1 MTKSDIIKQHPVVQ
15 LTEKSG
21 SVDSGGKPL
30 NFVLTAD
37 KESISNYSR
46 AGNDLVINFADGK
59 TVRIKNFFNAG
70 HPISNLIFID
80 DGATWLTDFSQAL
93 SANGDGVVDSNVLY
107 EEITDKSGYSNGV
120 LLGILGAA
128 GGISG
133 AAAEASNDDNNHH
146 DDGISTPPAAPL
158 YSVIN
163 NNDPKNLLA
172 VKNGGYLNDT
182 TPLLSGKGTPGNTIR
197 IHIDGFP
204 DMTTKVNPDGTW
216 SFELPKLTDGH
227 YIAKVTQIDAN
238 GQVSKEAN
246 YEFNVDTH
254 APDAPT
260 IAHGFD
266 DVSPN
271 PVGSDGTLKDGDY
284 TNDKTPTLTGKGEP
298 GSTVKI
304 YDTDDKG
311 NKTLVGTGTVGK
323 DGNWSVETNK
333 ALSEGHHKL
342 NTTLTDAAGNESAGT
357 DFNINIDSSKPAKIE
372 NFRVEDNYPE
382 ITGAL
387 PLTGG
392 TTDDETPV
400 FAGKIGKD
408 VTQIIIKLNGHEFVI
423 DRNTLNEAG
432 PQRGAGEKVIRDDG
446 TFAFRLPQAY
456 KLTNGN
462 YNYEVY
468 AKNKVGNE
476 SDHINGNFAF
486 DRTIPPAIDSQNLD
500 VIDNVG
506 ALTGSYKNWPK
517 HQSDNAK
524 VTDDNHATFKG
535 KVPAGYDIG
544 KISHIN
550 IYDGDTKIG
559 EAKVNADGT
568 FEYSQEWTKGQHR
581 LSAAIVN
588 KAGTIGSHSNP
599 DDFNFFI
606 DSDVAPAPTIEG
618 VDDSKGAQHID
629 GHATNS
635 NSFALNGNGPANGKV
650 TVKLYDHNGK
660 QVLDSAGH
668 PVEWTT
674 DVSAGGKWSVDTGD
688 LSHLNP
694 PLDDGQYSFKA
705 DAVDA
710 KGTATGQSN
719 AHNLQRDTLA
729 PDAPKISQGTDNVA
743 PDPEGKDGTLH
754 DGDYTND
761 KTPTLTG
768 KGEPGGTVNIYD
780 TDETGN
786 RTLVGTG
793 TVGNDGN
800 WSVETT
806 KPLSDGHHKLVTTV
820 TDAAGNEGAGSEFNV
835 NIDTSNPGK
844 IEDFRVQ
851 DNYPEITGDL
861 PLVGGKTDDDTP
873 VFAGKISK
881 DATHLIIKLNG
892 HEFVIDRNTVNEA
905 GSQRGAGEKVIRD
918 DGTFAFRLPQ
928 AYKLVNG
935 HYDVEAY
942 AKNSV
947 GNESE
952 HIKGDFDFER
962 GVPPTI
968 NKEGLDLV
976 DNVGSVTGSYKDWA
990 ERDSDH
996 KKVTDDN
1003 HAVFKGKIP
1012 SGYDISNVDHVN
1024 IYDNGKKIGEAKV
1037 KNDGSFEYSQ
1047 EWLQGDHRL
1056 SAAIVNKFGTV
1067 GEQSNPDDYD
1077 FWVDLNRAGPP
1088 SIQQVQD
1095 DQGHYHESGYPTGSN
1110 SFFVTGGGP
1119 SSGKVTL
1126 RIYDK
1131 DGNPVKNFK
1140 GEPLEWT
1147 ADVSKE
1153 GSWSVNTGDLSH
1165 LNPPLKD
1172 GDYSFK
1178 ASAVDSKGTPTDPSG
1193 PHWLDRDTTA
1203 PDTPDAP
1210 KAMDNV
1216 GDKQGEITAGATTD
1230 DDTPTLSGKGKKG
1243 EVVKIYDNDGKTPIG
1258 ETVVGDDGT
1267 WSFTPNPPL
1276 KGGDHNLTTT
1286 LTDAAGNESERSSAV
1301 KITVDKSGVEIFADG
1316 AHDDEGDIR
1325 KDVHDH
1331 GVTDDRTPTLY
1342 GRGTPNGTV
1351 VVTDENGTEIG
1362 RTKVDDEGNWQLELP
1377 SQAGDNQEVT
1387 HTYHAKITNAAGN
1400 SQSVDFHLTI
1410 DTKAPDAP
1418 AIDKV
1423 IDNVGNKDNATSNTN
1438 GNKELHS
1445 GDTTD
1450 DTTPTFSGK
1459 GTVGDIIKLYDG
1471 NKLVGQTTVKED
1483 GTWSVS
1489 PTSPITDLKGTH
1501 EFTTTATDPAGNES
1515 SHSGKFL
1522 LGFDTEPVPSIGSG
1536 KDEVDLIDDA
1546 GSIVGSYR
1554 EGEWATR
1561 QGQHGE
1567 KIVITDDTTPTLKG
1581 QLPSD
1586 LLNSGRISTINIYD
1600 NGQLLTRIPVSGD
1613 GRWEYTPTLKAGNN
1627 HNFEVAYENK
1637 AGVEGPHTSFP
1648 FVLDM
1653 ATVGQTSIDSATT
1666 GDDNAPYTW
1675 GNSTKENIFHLQGSA
1690 PANSTITV
1698 YLKDDSGNV
1707 IHTFETT
1714 TSDGSGSWSETVDLS
1729 TVSVETR
1736 KAIADGRYSFVADAR
1751 NDAGAVGAP
1760 SGDSWINRDTTA
1772 PEKPDI
1778 VKAEDN
1784 SGDKHGSIEE
1794 GGTYDEDSPHLSGKG
1809 EKNSIVTIY
1818 DNDKVIGKTTVHEDG
1833 IWSWIPT
1840 TPLKAGAHSITTT
1853 LTDAA
1858 GNVSDKSDPLG
1869 FNLDLTPPEV
1879 KIDHAVDDYNKTA
1892 KDIANGGS
1900 TNDATPKLVGRGTPG
1915 QTVTIFDKT
1924 TGSTYTT
1931 IVKSD
1936 GTWECQLSAQQNA
1949 GEDKIHEYIA
1959 SLTNSAGNKVEH
1971 HFSLHIDTTAPAT
1984 PQLVEVID
1992 NVGNDPATYPDGNR
2006 SLKNNDITD
2015 DTTPTF
2021 NGKGVAGD
2029 IIKLYTVNDKGER
2042 TLIGQTV
2049 VHEDG
2054 TWSVTPTVALT
2065 DDPNHS
2071 PTKYTFVVT
2080 ETDSVGN
2087 ESNPTDGYDLFID
2100 RTAPVLDDSTIKLVD
2115 NKETNVGDFPS
2126 WLEKDDGK
2134 GGKIKLTND
2143 DTPTMSGRAISSDT
2157 QSVNIYDNGKLIGSA
2172 KVDGNG
2178 DWSFTPPTGHGLG
2191 DGVHEWIARPVDKG
2205 GNEGQPTP
2213 AYKFEVDTKGPTGTL
2228 GSDIG
2233 LWDDEGPQTGEF
2245 DGANGTTAWNTN
2257 DQNHKVTDD
2266 KTPEIKGKLPAGSDV
2281 TKVHIYVDGALAGIV
2296 DVAADGTW
2304 SYTPHLSS
2312 GSHKIEA
2319 RPADDAGNEGE
2330 GKTWNFDIAGAAPG
2344 MPAITGIYNNDGKQI
2359 DASHPDGKFIDKN
2372 QFTNDATPLIKGTGD
2387 AGSFINIYI
2396 GDKLVAKGVKVGG
2409 DGHWAVEIDPSLAG
2423 ILPNGESW
2431 QIRASASD
2439 SAGQE
2444 SDKTGFWPINVDTLK
2459 PLTPDLPKLDDHVG
2473 DKQGNVEPNTTID
2486 DKAPT
2491 IHGKAAEG
2499 SVVVNIYDTVDG
2511 KTKLVQTVMSDAE
2524 GNWSYTPTD
2533 LGQGNHSITTTY
2545 TDKAGNISDK
2555 SPAFGFNIDSSSILV
2570 SINYAADNAGHIVK
2584 DLANGETTD
2593 DTTPT
2598 LFGTTS
2604 RNTVVT
2610 IKEGEKVI
2618 GTVTSDEHGNWSFEL
2633 PKQTNGHHVYT
2644 AVVTAQNG
2652 NNAHSDFAL
2661 DIDNTP
2667 PEAPDITRVQD
2678 DVPLKTDDLVSG
2690 DKTNDTKPTF
2700 YGEGNPGDT
2709 ITIYDEIDGKLVKIG
2724 TATIGNDHQWVCT
2737 VDELLPGAHHFKL
2750 QTTNKLGV
2758 DSEKYTEYDL
2768 TVKTDAPTETTRL
2781 VSINEDRGLND
2792 SDFKTGDDSLVFKFG
2807 VNEKLPAGYKVQ
2819 VNIDGKWY
2827 DATYDENDGYWYY
2840 DHSNTHLSEGVHK
2853 VYGRVVDDAGNV
2865 KDGPAQDVAI
2875 DKTAPIGGDY
2885 QIVIDSFIDDVN
2897 EEGGSKSRSNGEATN
2912 DNTPTLNGHT
2922 SGMKAGDYVTV
2933 QVKIGNDWVTIGT
2946 ATVDESGNW
2955 KFDVKGIPGGTAK
2968 DHLDDGYHEFRGVI
2982 TDEAGNL
2989 GQASSGFGLDVATT
3003 PPPAINEN
3011 GLDLFDDQLPTTGTI
3026 LKGTTTDDSRPTLK
3040 GAAHS
3045 VDPTKVGSINLYDNG
3060 TLIGTGKVNSDGSW
3074 SVEPTVPLRQG
3085 NHSFVA
3091 KPVDHAGNEQ
3101 SQGTTA
3107 WDFNFVGHAPATP
3120 SIINVLDDKGETIQK
3135 NAVTNDS
3142 TPLIKGTG
3150 TTGSTVHIY
3159 VDDVEVATAKVK
3171 DDGTWETTLPT
3182 LANPATDRNGTSHNI
3197 KAQAVDPAGNW
3208 SHETG
3213 EYPII
3218 VDRQAPDAPDAPTV
3232 KDDQGNTITGTT
3244 ADSTPTLSGKV
3255 NGNQPGDKVNIYQ
3268 DGVKVGE
3275 AKVNDQGEWSW
3286 TPKNPLGKG
3295 NHQFQTS
3302 LSDAAG
3308 NESGKGT
3315 ATDIMVDTS
3324 TVKVSIDYLV
3334 DDQAPLETHVT
3345 NNNKTNDRTP
3355 LIVGKATPNSDV
3367 ILTYTDANNQV
3378 HQLAKVRTDG
3388 EGNWSYQVKDS
3399 EKLDAGHYVIHA
3411 ETTDASGGKS
3421 TADFNFDIDITNNQ
3435 KPSIDRVTDDV
3446 GAIQNDV
3453 GSGESTDD
3461 TTPTIIGSG
3470 AKPYQTVNIYDQE
3483 ENSSGE
3489 KGESKL
3495 IGSAIADGEGK
3506 WSFTPPSP
3514 LGGDTTH
3521 HLSATT
3527 VDEVGNESQHS
3538 SNYDVIVDIKSP
3550 EPIANDTVSVTD
3562 DVKNDANDF
3571 TGKLEKD
3578 QYTNDNRPEYSGKA
3592 PSDAKTVNIY
3602 DNGKLIGSTKVKEDG
3617 TWSFTPDE
3625 THKLSEGQHTLTA
3638 RPVDAAGNEG
3648 TDCQGS
3654 EFIVDTIAPG
3664 AVPTISGVSN
3674 DTGPK
3679 DDDLITQDRNPTIF
3693 VSVNQPLADNE
3704 HVEISLDDGL
3714 TWVTASYNKDT
3725 GKYYYAVGHELTD
3738 QVYHVKARV
3747 VDAAGN
3753 VGQNTT
3759 RDLTVDNTPPL
3770 DGYTVTIDKFHD
3782 DVENNVGDYPSGT
3795 ATNDKTPLLKGTV
3808 KGAHEGDVVHLY
3820 YRDSQGNLHS
3830 VADNIHLTSNGD
3842 GTYSWQYQF
3851 SELAE
3856 GNYQYVAVVK
3866 DAAGNEGASSNDFL
3880 LTVDVTG
3887 PQWGNANS
3895 IKLVDDQQPDI
3906 GDIPHSG
3913 GVTDDNYPE
3922 VQAGAGTVTGAAGG
3936 IVELYDGNTK
3946 IGEGLIEADGSFKI
3960 VPNKAITP
3968 GQHRFHLV
3976 AVDPAG
3982 NRTPLQDVEWNFNF
3996 AGHAP
4001 GTPSITNIIDDYNN
4015 PEGKSVY
4022 LQKGQSTDDATPTL
4036 HGMGTKGTRIHIF
4049 KNGQEINTDDNPV
4062 IVGDDGTWTFK
4073 LPAAYA
4079 LKDTSTDGLGTHY
4092 NFAVQAV
4099 DQTGVP
4105 SSKTGEYP
4113 IVYDN
4118 HAPNQPD
4125 VPSLQSD
4132 QEPGIGTIENNG
4144 TTPDQTPTFSGTVQ
4158 NPQVGDKVTIYNKV
4172 DGQYVKIGETTV
4184 DPSSG
4189 KWSWTPE
4196 NPLDKGDYEFATSVT
4211 DAAGNESAKSQSTTV
4226 TVDPT
4231 NVDVSIL
4238 YAVDDQKKS
4247 TEDYTGRIS
4256 DGGLTNDATPDLHGR
4271 ATPNSA
4277 VTIYT
4282 DVGGVRTEYGKVYA
4296 DSNGDWAF
4304 VWPQDKQLPDGS
4316 YTIVAEATLPNNSTK
4331 SDSFKLVVDTQNDHV
4346 PEIASAS
4353 DDVGA
4358 NQSDDLASGAASDD
4372 TTPTLKGHCA
4382 EPNGIVNIYDTV
4394 NGETHLVD
4402 SVKADS
4408 NGDWEY
4414 SVQSPLP
4421 EGEHHF
4427 QATSVDA
4434 AGNESAKSPEFKY
4447 TIDLTAP
4454 DALQSVNLT
4463 DDVPET
4469 TGTISNNGMTNDDR
4483 PTYSGSATADI
4494 DKVFIYDHG
4503 VKIGEAKVVNNN
4515 GQYTWSYTPDTALA
4529 NGDHS
4534 FQAKPVD
4541 AVGNIGIP
4549 TGAWNFKVLTG
4560 TIATKPTIVGIS
4572 QDTGFDTNDYV
4583 TSDTQPTIYITTSE
4597 KLNAANGEKVQINIG
4612 GQWYDTEFDEASGR
4626 YFFRPVTALPASANG
4641 TNYIIQT
4648 RIIDNAGRTSD
4659 IDEKTMTLD
4668 NQGPDGTITL
4678 DKFVDNVGVEQDF
4691 SSHTEKNYTDDR
4703 TPELHG
4709 TVSGA
4714 KSGDYVVIYLADK
4727 DGNILKDENG
4737 KPIKLGSIHPDGT
4750 NWKFTPNLDEA
4761 HYPDNKDYYFVA
4773 VLEDKAGNQGP
4784 KSPPLGL
4791 SLTTQGPDWSGS
4803 KDFDVYDDQAPDIGI
4818 IGENNKPHVTDDNRP
4833 TVKGKA
4839 GSLDPAEVDSVLLY
4853 DSDPSDP
4860 NAKPIG
4866 KKTINSDGSWEVE
4879 PDSPLMPGHH
4889 RFWVVP
4895 VNHAGVVGKTKSDV
4909 FEFDLIGHAPGTPSI
4924 TQIGHDDDQNVVFP
4938 DNQIQQ
4944 NGITR
4949 DNTPFIKGTGTKGS
4963 YVKIY
4968 DQFNGEDRLLETVK
4982 VDNDGHWETS
4992 LQGLDDGTHK
5002 IWVQATDAGG
5012 NKSAATAPYPFV
5024 VDTTPPA
5031 SPGRPTI
5038 TSDVAP
5044 NKSVISDDSTD
5055 HGTTNDTTPT
5065 FSGTINNPQP
5075 GDVVTIYD
5083 GDKAIG
5089 ETKVNP
5095 DGSWSFTPTTPLDKG
5110 EHHFTTSVKDAA
5122 GNESNRGFGTDI
5134 TIADNGN
5141 TVTVDYAVDN
5151 EDPIKGPI
5159 ANGGH
5164 TDDTTP
5170 ELHGTAPAG
5179 SIVTVYSDATKQTRI
5194 GGPVTVGSDGKWSIG
5209 LTEQAAGEH
5218 NYYVEATGTD
5228 GTVLA
5233 GQDFKLNIDNGEPD
5247 RPTITE
5253 VTDDVGLIQGA
5264 VANGGSRVD
5273 NGTTDDTNPTIKGT
5287 APKNSLVIIYDNGKE
5302 IGRVY
5307 ADGEGK
5313 WSYTTG
5319 AMLTEDDHKF
5329 TAVSQNAE
5337 GKTSG
5342 VSNEYVV
5349 TVDITAPK
5357 QITGE
5362 TVQDNV
5368 LPNSANGEDGP
5379 AIIKVNQNDH
5389 TNDDSPIFS
5398 GTAPSDAKKVRIYDN
5413 NKLIAEV
5420 DVDSDHTWF
5429 WEAGNRNSDAKL
5441 ANGSHS
5447 LTARPVDAAG
5457 NEGPASE
5464 AHAFIVDKTV
5474 PGAKATLDSI
5484 TDDTG
5489 FESSDFTTQDKTL
5502 LFSFKVDG
5510 TLKDTDKV
5518 QAFINNEWYDL
5529 TYNSANGK
5537 WELDWRNKPALAD
5550 GSYVIKTRVISST
5563 GVYDH
5568 DATDKSA
5575 KTVVIDSDGSAQHS
5589 EFVGF
5594 TGKTGKVFQNGE
5606 YVDVTNP
5613 VLQGKISGNLADL
5626 EDGAKIG
5633 IYRDQVLL
5641 GYVEKSQIK
5650 PDGTFSFKLPDG
5662 SLTDHHSYIFTTA
5675 IVSNSG
5681 YVGEMHNVEV
5691 RVDTT
5696 GAANVPD
5703 YGKSNRNKPTDTD
5716 GDLSYTQAVA
5726 LNNNGEWQVISNSNV
5741 WVFRNNSNGKADGY
5755 YLDYSPGVAAKTVD
5769 QFWWSGEK
5777 ALFGSYT
5784 MADYNHDGYID
5795 VWTTK
5800 ACYAYYTTA
5809 AYVGTGDNQWNYVD
5823 VKYIDMFNGTTIEN
5837 HLGGIATFDMNGD
5850 GYLDVIQG
5858 DSGIDSGSVFLNKG
5872 ATSSSL
5878 NGSQFIGMGRQFGGN
5893 QSPLTTNFMTDH
5905 HVSAIDLDNN
5915 GTIDFA
5921 GNGLIN
5927 DTTGVSGYGNNWY
5940 QLMTLMNSGVS
5951 APNGVY
5957 GANWSV
5963 NQHFD
5968 DSLPSFGNGYDD
5980 FIGQDTYKNTISMTW
5995 ADYNGDGYMD
6005 LFLAKNH
6012 HGWHSNRESQ
6022 IFYNKGDGTG
6032 QLRNAVGLGDD
6043 LDGRWSVAID
6053 WDHDGKMDILEVP
6066 GYGQSAAGTKL
6077 WHNGGVGLDGAVK
6090 WDNWDIF
6097 GAQGGRLSSANGDV
6111 DPKSITGSGYN
6122 YIYGIGL
6129 VDYDWD
6135 GALDVTMQ
6143 RDNTQSSLILS
6154 NKNKVGY
6161 GTSLHL
6167 RITDKDG
6174 ANVFYNNTVQ
6184 LFDSSGKLVAVQV
6197 INAQGGMG
6205 VSDNTGL
6212 VHFYGL
6218 KENETYSVVVLR
6230 NTEGQSNDVGGIA
6243 HTRTTDTNGYGKE
6256 NTIENVNTSWT
6267 GLKAVEADHAYIL
6280 NANKDGDTV
6289 TTGAGNN
6296 DPATQGYRPGLVGT
6310 GYNDVFTAE
6319 AGSQSY
6325 SGGGGWRNDAGEKY
6339 WQASGGEDIVDFGK
6353 STVGVTVDLSNSGYQ
6368 STGFNNAKF
6377 NDIEGI
6383 YGSKFD
6389 DAFTGNK
6396 GDNFFDGR
6404 AGDDTY
6410 HLEAGGHDL
6419 LLYRLIQQNDATGGN
6434 GHDTAYGFTVG
6445 TYIDADKTK
6454 IDANAD
6460 RIDVKDLLQG
6470 YRADADGA
6478 AHYDDKGK
6486 AQIDWGDNIKDFL
6499 STRVENGNTILS
6511 IDRDGKGDA
6520 FQSADILTLN
6530 GVNTDL
6536 ETLLANHQIIIG

>member
-1 MTKSDIIKQHPVVQ
+1 MTKSDIIKQHPVVK

-21 SVDSGGKPL
+21 AVDSGGKPL

-46 AGNDLVINFADGK
+46 AGNDLIINFADGK

-70 HPISNLIFID
+70 HPICNLIFID

-93 SANGDGVVDSNVLY
+93 STNGDGVVDSNVLY
-107 EEITDKSGYSNGV
+107 EEITDKSGYSNAV
-120 LLGILGAA
+120 LLGILGAVGA
-128 GGISG
+128 GSGI
-133 AAAEASNDDNNHH
+133 AAEHANDGNHH
-146 DDGISTPPAAPL
+146 DDGNSTPPPAPV
-158 YSVIN
+158 YTVIN

-172 VKNGGYLNDT
+172 VRNGGYLNDT

-197 IHIDGFP
+197 IHLDGYP
-204 DMTTKVNPDGTW
+204 DMTTKVNSDGTW
-216 SFELPKLTDGH
+216 SFELPKLNDGK

-238 GQVSKEAN
+238 GHVSTEVN

-254 APDAPT
+254 APDAPSVARG
-260 IAHGFD
+260 ID

-311 NKTLVGTGTVGK
+311 NKTLVGTGTVDK

-342 NTTLTDAAGNESAGT
+342 TTTLTDAAGNESAGT
-357 DFNINIDSSKPAKIE
+357 DFNVNIDSSRPYGIE
-372 NFRVEDNYPE
+372 DFRVEDNHPE
-382 ITGAL
+382 VTGAL

-400 FAGKIGKD
+400 FCGRIGKD
-408 VTQIIIKLNGHEFVI
+408 VTHIIIKLNGHEFVI

-432 PQRGAGEKVIRDDG
+432 SQKGAGEKVIRDDG
-446 TFAFRLPQAY
+446 TFAFRLPEAY
-456 KLTNGN
+456 KLTKGN
-462 YNYEVY
+462 YNYEIY

-486 DRTIPPAIDSQNLD
+486 DRTIPPTIGEENLD

-506 ALTGSYKNWPK
+506 A
-517 HQSDNAK
+517 
-524 VTDDNHATFKG
+524 
-535 KVPAGYDIG
+535 
-544 KISHIN
+544 
-550 IYDGDTKIG
+550 
-559 EAKVNADGT
+559 
-568 FEYSQEWTKGQHR
+568 
-581 LSAAIVN
+581 
-588 KAGTIGSHSNP
+588 
-599 DDFNFFI
+599 
-606 DSDVAPAPTIEG
+606 
-618 VDDSKGAQHID
+618 
-629 GHATNS
+629 
-635 NSFALNGNGPANGKV
+635 
-650 TVKLYDHNGK
+650 
-660 QVLDSAGH
+660 
-668 PVEWTT
+668 
-674 DVSAGGKWSVDTGD
+674 
-688 LSHLNP
+688 
-694 PLDDGQYSFKA
+694 
-705 DAVDA
+705 
-710 KGTATGQSN
+710 
-719 AHNLQRDTLA
+719 
-729 PDAPKISQGTDNVA
+729 
-743 PDPEGKDGTLH
+743 
-754 DGDYTND
+754 
-761 KTPTLTG
+761 
-768 KGEPGGTVNIYD
+768 
-780 TDETGN
+780 
-786 RTLVGTG
+786 
-793 TVGNDGN
+793 
-800 WSVETT
+800 
-806 KPLSDGHHKLVTTV
+806 
-820 TDAAGNEGAGSEFNV
+820 
-835 NIDTSNPGK
+835 
-844 IEDFRVQ
+844 
-851 DNYPEITGDL
+851 
-861 PLVGGKTDDDTP
+861 
-873 VFAGKISK
+873 
-881 DATHLIIKLNG
+881 
-892 HEFVIDRNTVNEA
+892 
-905 GSQRGAGEKVIRD
+905 
-918 DGTFAFRLPQ
+918 
-928 AYKLVNG
+928 
-935 HYDVEAY
+935 
-942 AKNSV
+942 
-947 GNESE
+947 
-952 HIKGDFDFER
+952 
-962 GVPPTI
+962 
-968 NKEGLDLV
+968 
-976 DNVGSVTGSYKDWA
+976 VTGSYKDWA
-990 ERDSDH
+990 QRDSDH

-1012 SGYDISNVDHVN
+1012 SGYDVSNVDHVN

-1037 KNDGSFEYSQ
+1037 KGDGSWEYSQ
-1047 EWLQGDHRL
+1047 EWLQGEHRL

-1095 DQGHYHESGYPTGSN
+1095 DQGHYHESGYPTNSN

-1126 RIYDK
+1126 RLYDK

-1147 ADVSKE
+1147 ADVSKD

-1172 GDYSFK
+1172 GEYSFK
-1178 ASAVDSKGTPTDPSG
+1178 ASAVDSKGAPTDASG
-1193 PHWLDRDTTA
+1193 SHWLERDTTA
-1203 PDTPDAP
+1203 PDAPDAP

-1216 GDKQGEITAGATTD
+1216 GEKQGEITAGSTTD

-1258 ETVVGDDGT
+1258 ETVVADDGT

-1276 KGGDHNLTTT
+1276 KGGDHSLTTT
-1286 LTDAAGNESERSSAV
+1286 LTDAAGNESEKSGAV
-1301 KITVDKSGVEIFADG
+1301 KVTVDKSGVNIFVDG
-1316 AHDDEGDIR
+1316 AHDNEGSIR
-1325 KDVHDH
+1325 KDVADN

-1342 GRGTPNGTV
+1342 GRGTPNQTV
-1351 VVTDENGTEIG
+1351 VITDENGKEIG
-1362 RTKVDDEGNWQLELP
+1362 KTKVDGAGNWQLELP

-1400 SQSVDFHLTI
+1400 TQSVDFHLTI

-1423 IDNVGNKDNATSNTN
+1423 IDNVGNKDNATNNTN
-1438 GNKELHS
+1438 GDKVLHS

-1459 GTVGDIIKLYDG
+1459 GTVGDVIKLYDG
-1471 NKLVGQTTVKED
+1471 DKLVGQTTVKDD

-1515 SHSGKFL
+1515 NHSGKFL
-1522 LGFDTEPVPSIGSG
+1522 LGFDTEPVPAMGNN

-1554 EGEWATR
+1554 DGEWATR

-1567 KIVITDDTTPTLKG
+1567 KVVITDDTTPTLKG
-1581 QLPSD
+1581 QLPTD

-1600 NGQLLTRIPVSGD
+1600 NGKLLTKIPVSED
-1613 GRWEYTPTLKAGNN
+1613 GSWEYTPTLNAGNN
-1627 HNFEVAYENK
+1627 HKFEVAYENK
-1637 AGVEGPHTSFP
+1637 AGVEGARTSFP

-1666 GDDNAPYTW
+1666 GDNNAPYTW
-1675 GNSTKENIFHLQGSA
+1675 DNPTKENIFHLQGSA
-1690 PANSTITV
+1690 PANSIITV

-1714 TSDGSGSWSETVDLS
+1714 TSNGSGSWSQTVDLS
-1729 TVSVETR
+1729 TVSAETR

-1772 PEKPDI
+1772 PAKPDI

-1794 GGTYDEDSPHLSGKG
+1794 GKTYDEDMPLFSGKG

-1818 DNDKVIGKTTVHEDG
+1818 DNGKVIGETTVHDNG
-1833 IWSWIPT
+1833 TWSWTPT

-1879 KIDHAVDDYNKTA
+1879 KIDHAVDDYQKDAKT
-1892 KDIANGGS
+1892 IVNGGA
-1900 TNDATPKLVGRGTPG
+1900 TNDATPKLVGRGTAG
-1915 QTVTIFDKT
+1915 QKVTILDKT
-1924 TGSTYTT
+1924 TGSTYETT
-1931 IVKSD
+1931 VKAD
-1936 GTWECQLSAQQNA
+1936 GTWEFQLPAQQNA

-1992 NVGNDPATYPDGNR
+1992 NVGNDPAIYPDGNR
-2006 SLKNNDITD
+2006 PLQNNDVTD

-2029 IIKLYTVNDKGER
+2029 IIKLYTVDDKGER

-2049 VHEDG
+2049 VREDG

-2126 WLEKDDGK
+2126 WLETDDGK

-2157 QSVNIYDNGKLIGSA
+2157 QSVNIYDKDSDGKLILIGSA

-2178 DWSFTPPTGHGLG
+2178 DWSFTPSTEHGLA

-2245 DGANGTTAWNTN
+2245 DGANGTTAWSLN
-2257 DQNHKVTDD
+2257 DANHKVTDD

-2281 TKVHIYVDGALAGIV
+2281 TKVHIYIDGTLSGIV

-2312 GSHKIEA
+2312 GTHKIEA
-2319 RPADDAGNEGE
+2319 RPSDDAGNEGE
-2330 GKTWNFDIAGAAPG
+2330 GKTWSFDIAGAAPG
-2344 MPAITGIYNNDGKQI
+2344 MPAITGIYNNEEKEI

-2409 DGHWAVEIDPSLAG
+2409 DGHWAVAIDPSLAG

-2473 DKQGNVEPNTTID
+2473 DKKGDVEPNTTID

-2491 IHGKAAEG
+2491 IHGKAGEG

-2533 LGQGNHSITTTY
+2533 LGQGKHSITTTY

-2555 SPAFGFNIDSSSILV
+2555 SPAFDFNIDSSAILV

-2598 LFGTTS
+2598 LFGSTS
-2604 RNTVVT
+2604 PNTVVT
-2610 IKEGEKVI
+2610 IKEGDKVI
-2618 GTVTSDEHGNWSFEL
+2618 GTVTSDGHGNWSFEL
-2633 PKQTNGHHVYT
+2633 PEQTNGHHVYT

-2667 PEAPDITRVQD
+2667 PASPDITRVQD
-2678 DVPLKTDDLVSG
+2678 DVPLNTDDLVSG
-2690 DKTNDTKPTF
+2690 GKTNDTKPTF

-2724 TATIGNDHQWVCT
+2724 TATVGNDHQWVCT
-2737 VDELLPGAHHFKL
+2737 VDELAPGAHHFKL

-2781 VSINEDRGLND
+2781 VSITEDRGLSD

-2840 DHSNTHLSEGVHK
+2840 DHSNTHLAEGVHK
-2853 VYGRVVDDAGNV
+2853 IYGRVVDDAGNV
-2865 KDGPAQDVAI
+2865 KDGPAQDVVI

-2885 QIVIDSFIDDVN
+2885 QIVIDSYTDNVN
-2897 EEGGSKSRSNGEATN
+2897 EEGGSKSRGNGEATN

-2933 QVKIGNDWVTIGT
+2933 QVKIGDDWVTIGT

-3135 NAVTNDS
+3135 NAITNDS

-3182 LANPATDRNGTSHNI
+3182 LANPATDPNGTRHVI
-3197 KAQAVDPAGNW
+3197 TAKALDKEGTTW

-3213 EYPII
+3213 GYPVI
-3218 VDRQAPDAPDAPTV
+3218 VDRQAPDAPDTPTA

-3255 NGNQPGDKVNIYQ
+3255 NGHQPGDKINIYQ

-3275 AKVNDQGEWSW
+3275 AKVNDQGDWSW

-3315 ATDIMVDTS
+3315 ATNITVDTS

-3334 DDQAPLETHVT
+3334 DDQAPLESHIT
-3345 NNNKTNDRTP
+3345 NNSKTDDRTP

-3367 ILTYTDANNQV
+3367 VLTYTDANNQV

-3483 ENSSGE
+3483 ENSNGE

-3527 VDEVGNESQHS
+3527 VDEVGNESEHS
-3538 SNYDVIVDIKSP
+3538 SDYNVIVDIKSP

-3571 TGKLEKD
+3571 TGQLKKD

-3638 RPVDAAGNEG
+3638 RPVDSAGNEG

-3693 VSVNQPLADNE
+3693 VTVNQPLADNE

-3759 RDLTVDNTPPL
+3759 RDLTIDNTPPL

-4113 IVYDN
+4113 IIYDN

-4132 QEPGIGTIENNG
+4132 QEPGIGTIPDND

-4172 DGQYVKIGETTV
+4172 DGKYVKIGETTV

-4231 NVDVSIL
+4231 NVDVSVL
-4238 YAVDDQKKS
+4238 YAVDDKNVS
-4247 TEDYTGRIS
+4247 TGDYTGRIS
-4256 DGGLTNDATPDLHGR
+4256 DGGLTNDKTPELHGR

-4331 SDSFKLVVDTQNDHV
+4331 SDSFKLVVDTKNNNV
-4346 PEIASAS
+4346 PVIDSAG

-4372 TTPTLKGHCA
+4372 TTPTVKGHGA

-4408 NGDWEY
+4408 NGNWEY

-4434 AGNESAKSPEFKY
+4434 AGNESDKSPVFDY

-4583 TSDTQPTIYITTSE
+4583 TSDTQPTIYITTSD

-4641 TNYIIQT
+4641 TNYIIKT

-4678 DKFVDNVGVEQDF
+4678 DKFVDNVGVGGEFD
-4691 SSHTEKNYTDDR
+4691 SHTEKNYTDDR

-4709 TVSGA
+4709 TVTGA

-4737 KPIKLGSIHPDGT
+4737 KPIKLGSVHPDGT
-4750 NWKFTPNLDEA
+4750 NWTFTANLDEA

-4791 SLTTQGPDWSGS
+4791 SLTTEGPDWSGS

-4839 GSLDPAEVDSVLLY
+4839 GSLDPAKVDSVLLY

-4909 FEFDLIGHAPGTPSI
+4909 FEFDLIGHAPGTPSV
-4924 TQIGHDDDQNVVFP
+4924 TQIGHDDDPNVVFP

-4968 DQFNGEDRLLETVK
+4968 DQFNGEDRLLDTVK

-5024 VDTTPPA
+5024 VDTTPPD

-5110 EHHFTTSVKDAA
+5110 EHHFTTTVKDAA
-5122 GNESNRGFGTDI
+5122 GNESDRGFATDI

-5151 EDPIKGPI
+5151 VDPIKGPI

-5179 SIVTVYSDATKQTRI
+5179 STVTVYSDATKQTRI
-5194 GGPVTVGSDGKWSIG
+5194 GDPCIVGSEGKWSIG

-5233 GQDFKLNIDNGEPD
+5233 GQDFKLHIDNGEPD

-5253 VTDDVGLIQGA
+5253 VTDDVGLIQGE

-5273 NGTTDDTNPTIKGT
+5273 HGTTDDTNPTIKGT
-5287 APKNSLVIIYDNGKE
+5287 APKNSLVVIYDNGKE
-5302 IGRVY
+5302 LGRVY

-5379 AIIKVNQNDH
+5379 AIIPINQNDH

-5489 FESSDFTTQDKTL
+5489 FESSDFTTQDNTL

-5518 QAFINNEWYDL
+5518 QALINNEWYDL

-5563 GVYDH
+5563 GVYDD
-5568 DATDKSA
+5568 DATDRSA

-5589 EFVGF
+5589 EFTGF
-5594 TGKTGKVFQNGE
+5594 TGKGGKVFQNGE

-5633 IYRDQVLL
+5633 IYRDHVLL
-5641 GYVEKSQIK
+5641 GYVDKSQIK
-5650 PDGTFSFKLPDG
+5650 SDGTFSFKLPDG

-5703 YGKSNRNKPTDTD
+5703 YGISNNNTLRGS

-5741 WVFRNNSNGKADGY
+5741 WVFNSNGKAEAH
-5755 YLDYSPGVAAKTVD
+5755 YLNYQTGINNGTVD
-5769 QFWWSGEK
+5769 IWGWGPENV
-5777 ALFGSYT
+5777 LFGSYT

-5795 VWTTK
+5795 VWSTK
-5800 ACYAYYTTA
+5800 TSYSWFTTA
-5809 AYVGTGDNQWNYVD
+5809 AYVGTGDNRWNYVD
-5823 VKYIDMFNGTTIEN
+5823 VKYGDMFNGASIEN

-5858 DSGIDSGSVFLNKG
+5858 DSGADSGSIFLNKG

-5878 NGSQFIGMGRQFGGN
+5878 NGNQFIAMGRQFGGN
-5893 QSPLTTNFMTDH
+5893 QSPLTSNFMTDH

-5921 GNGLIN
+5921 GNGRIE
-5927 DTTGVSGYGNNWY
+5927 DTNGVSGYANNWY
-5940 QLMTLMNSGVS
+5940 QLMTLLNSGKS
-5951 APNGVY
+5951 APVNGVY
-5957 GANWSV
+5957 GTNWSV

-5968 DSLPSFGNGYDD
+5968 DSLPSYGNGTDEG
-5980 FIGQDTYKNTISMTW
+5980 IGPDNYKNTISMTW

-6012 HGWHSNRESQ
+6012 HGWHGNKESQ
-6022 IFYNKGDGTG
+6022 IFYNKADGTG
-6032 QLRNAVGLGDD
+6032 QLRNAVGLGDS

-6097 GAQGGRLSSANGDV
+6097 GDKGGRLSSANGDV
-6111 DPKSITGSGYN
+6111 DPRTIDGSGIN
-6122 YIYGIGL
+6122 FIYGIGL

-6143 RDNTQSSLILS
+6143 RDNAHSSLILS

-6184 LFDSSGKLVAVQV
+6184 LFDSAGNLVAVQV

-6205 VSDNTGL
+6205 ASDNTGL

-6218 KENETYSVVVLR
+6218 KEDETYSVVVLR

-6243 HTRTTDTNGYGKE
+6243 HTHTKDANGYGKD
-6256 NTIENVNTSWT
+6256 NTIENVNSSWT

-6353 STVGVTVDLSNSGYQ
+6353 STVGVTVDLGNSGYQ

-6383 YGSKFD
+6383 YGSKFND
-6389 DAFTGNK
+6389 TFTGSK

-6478 AHYDDKGK
+6478 AHYDNNGK

-6520 FQSADILTLN
+6520 FQSTDLLTLN
-6530 GVNTDL
+6530 NVQTDL

>member
-1 MTKSDIIKQHPVVQ
+1 MTKSDIIKQHPVVK

-21 SVDSGGKPL
+21 AVDSGGKPL

-46 AGNDLVINFADGK
+46 AGNDLIINFADGK

-70 HPISNLIFID
+70 HPICNLIFID

-93 SANGDGVVDSNVLY
+93 STNGDGVVDSNVLY
-107 EEITDKSGYSNGV
+107 EEITDKSGYSNAV
-120 LLGILGAA
+120 LLGILGAVGA
-128 GGISG
+128 GSGI
-133 AAAEASNDDNNHH
+133 AAEHANDGNHH
-146 DDGISTPPAAPL
+146 DDGNSTPPPAPV
-158 YSVIN
+158 YTVIN

-172 VKNGGYLNDT
+172 VRNGGYLNDT

-197 IHIDGFP
+197 IHIDGYP
-204 DMTTKVNPDGTW
+204 DMTTKVNSDGTW
-216 SFELPKLTDGH
+216 SFELPKLNDGK

-238 GQVSKEAN
+238 GHVSTEAN

-254 APDAPT
+254 APDAPSVARG
-260 IAHGFD
+260 ID

-311 NKTLVGTGTVGK
+311 NKTLVGQGTVDK

-342 NTTLTDAAGNESAGT
+342 TTTLTDAAGNESAGT
-357 DFNINIDSSKPAKIE
+357 DFNVNIDSSRPYGIE
-372 NFRVEDNYPE
+372 DFRVEDNHPE
-382 ITGAL
+382 VTGAL

-400 FAGKIGKD
+400 FCGRIGKD
-408 VTQIIIKLNGHEFVI
+408 VT
-423 DRNTLNEAG
+423 
-432 PQRGAGEKVIRDDG
+432 
-446 TFAFRLPQAY
+446 
-456 KLTNGN
+456 
-462 YNYEVY
+462 
-468 AKNKVGNE
+468 
-476 SDHINGNFAF
+476 HI
-486 DRTIPPAIDSQNLD
+486 
-500 VIDNVG
+500 
-506 ALTGSYKNWPK
+506 
-517 HQSDNAK
+517 
-524 VTDDNHATFKG
+524 
-535 KVPAGYDIG
+535 
-544 KISHIN
+544 
-550 IYDGDTKIG
+550 
-559 EAKVNADGT
+559 
-568 FEYSQEWTKGQHR
+568 
-581 LSAAIVN
+581 
-588 KAGTIGSHSNP
+588 
-599 DDFNFFI
+599 
-606 DSDVAPAPTIEG
+606 
-618 VDDSKGAQHID
+618 
-629 GHATNS
+629 
-635 NSFALNGNGPANGKV
+635 
-650 TVKLYDHNGK
+650 
-660 QVLDSAGH
+660 
-668 PVEWTT
+668 
-674 DVSAGGKWSVDTGD
+674 
-688 LSHLNP
+688 
-694 PLDDGQYSFKA
+694 
-705 DAVDA
+705 
-710 KGTATGQSN
+710 
-719 AHNLQRDTLA
+719 
-729 PDAPKISQGTDNVA
+729 
-743 PDPEGKDGTLH
+743 
-754 DGDYTND
+754 
-761 KTPTLTG
+761 
-768 KGEPGGTVNIYD
+768 
-780 TDETGN
+780 
-786 RTLVGTG
+786 
-793 TVGNDGN
+793 
-800 WSVETT
+800 
-806 KPLSDGHHKLVTTV
+806 
-820 TDAAGNEGAGSEFNV
+820 
-835 NIDTSNPGK
+835 
-844 IEDFRVQ
+844 
-851 DNYPEITGDL
+851 
-861 PLVGGKTDDDTP
+861 
-873 VFAGKISK
+873 
-881 DATHLIIKLNG
+881 IIKLNG

-918 DGTFAFRLPQ
+918 DGTFAFRLPE
-928 AYKLVNG
+928 AYKLTKGN
-935 HYDVEAY
+935 YNYEIY
-942 AKNSV
+942 AKNKV
-947 GNESE
+947 GNESD
-952 HIKGDFDFER
+952 HINGNFAFDR
-962 GVPPTI
+962 TLPPAI
-968 NKEGLDLV
+968 GEENLDV
-976 DNVGSVTGSYKDWA
+976 IDNVGAVTGSYKDWA

-1012 SGYDISNVDHVN
+1012 SGYDVSNVDHVN

-1037 KNDGSFEYSQ
+1037 KGDGSWEYKQ

-1095 DQGHYHESGYPTGSN
+1095 DQGHYHESGYPTNSN

-1126 RIYDK
+1126 RLYDK
-1131 DGNPVKNFK
+1131 DGNPVKNYK

-1147 ADVSKE
+1147 ADVSKD

-1172 GDYSFK
+1172 GEYSFK
-1178 ASAVDSKGTPTDPSG
+1178 ASAVDSKGAPTDASG
-1193 PHWLDRDTTA
+1193 SHWLERDTTA
-1203 PDTPDAP
+1203 PDAPDAP

-1216 GDKQGEITAGATTD
+1216 GEKQGEITAGSTTD

-1276 KGGDHNLTTT
+1276 KGGDHSLTTT
-1286 LTDAAGNESERSSAV
+1286 LTDAAGNESEKSGAV
-1301 KITVDKSGVEIFADG
+1301 KVTVDKSGVNIFVDG
-1316 AHDDEGDIR
+1316 AHDDEGSIR
-1325 KDVHDH
+1325 KDVADN

-1342 GRGTPNGTV
+1342 GRGTPNQTV
-1351 VVTDENGTEIG
+1351 VITDENGKEIG
-1362 RTKVDDEGNWQLELP
+1362 RTKVDGAGNWQFELP
-1377 SQAGDNQEVT
+1377 NQAGDNQEVT
-1387 HTYHAKITNAAGN
+1387 HSYHAKITNAAGN
-1400 SQSVDFHLTI
+1400 TQTADFHLTI

-1423 IDNVGNKDNATSNTN
+1423 IDNVGNKDNATNNTN
-1438 GNKELHS
+1438 GDKVLHS

-1459 GTVGDIIKLYDG
+1459 GTVGDVIKLYDG
-1471 NKLVGQTTVKED
+1471 DKLVGQSVVKDD

-1489 PTSPITDLKGTH
+1489 PTSPISNTKGMH

-1515 SHSGKFL
+1515 NHSDKFL
-1522 LGFDTEPVPSIGSG
+1522 LGFDTEPVPAMGNS

-1554 EGEWATR
+1554 DGEWATR

-1567 KIVITDDTTPTLKG
+1567 KVVITDDTTPTLKG
-1581 QLPSD
+1581 HLPTD

-1600 NGQLLTRIPVSGD
+1600 NGKLLTKIPVSED
-1613 GRWEYTPTLKAGNN
+1613 GSWEYTPTLNAGNN
-1627 HNFEVAYENK
+1627 HKFEVAYENK
-1637 AGVEGPHTSFP
+1637 AGVEGARTSFP

-1666 GDDNAPYTW
+1666 GDNNAPYTW
-1675 GNSTKENIFHLQGSA
+1675 DNPTKENIFHLQGSA
-1690 PANSTITV
+1690 PANSIITV
-1698 YLKDDSGNV
+1698 YLKDDSGKV

-1714 TSDGSGSWSETVDLS
+1714 TSNGSGSWSQTVDLS
-1729 TVSVETR
+1729 TVSAETR
-1736 KAIADGRYSFVADAR
+1736 KAITDGRYSFVADAR

-1772 PEKPDI
+1772 PAKPDI

-1784 SGDKHGSIEE
+1784 SGDQHGSIEE
-1794 GGTYDEDSPHLSGKG
+1794 GKTYDEDMPILSGKG

-1818 DNDKVIGKTTVHEDG
+1818 DNGKVIGETTVHEDG
-1833 IWSWIPT
+1833 TWSWTPT

-1879 KIDHAVDDYNKTA
+1879 KIDHAVDDYQKDAKT
-1892 KDIANGGS
+1892 IVNGGA

-1915 QTVTIFDKT
+1915 QKVTILDKT
-1924 TGSTYTT
+1924 TGSTYETT
-1931 IVKSD
+1931 VKAD
-1936 GTWECQLSAQQNA
+1936 GTWEFQLPAQQNA

-1992 NVGNDPATYPDGNR
+1992 NVGNDPAIYPDGNR
-2006 SLKNNDITD
+2006 PLNDNYVTD

-2049 VHEDG
+2049 VREDG

-2172 KVDGNG
+2172 KVDKNG
-2178 DWSFTPPTGHGLG
+2178 DWSFTPSTEHGLA
-2191 DGVHEWIARPVDKG
+2191 DGVHEWIARPVDKA

-2245 DGANGTTAWNTN
+2245 DGANGTTAWNIN
-2257 DQNHKVTDD
+2257 DAGHKVTDD

-2281 TKVHIYVDGALAGIV
+2281 TKVHIYIDGTLAGIV

-2319 RPADDAGNEGE
+2319 RPSDDAGNEGE
-2330 GKTWNFDIAGAAPG
+2330 AKTWDFDIAGAAPG
-2344 MPAITGIYNNDGKQI
+2344 MPAITGIYNNDGKEI

-2459 PLTPDLPKLDDHVG
+2459 PTTPDLPKLDDHVG
-2473 DKQGNVEPNTTID
+2473 DKKGDVEPNTTID

-2555 SPAFGFNIDSSSILV
+2555 SPAFGFIIDSSSILV

-2598 LFGTTS
+2598 LFGSTS
-2604 RNTVVT
+2604 PNTVVT
-2610 IKEGEKVI
+2610 IKEGDKVI
-2618 GTVTSDEHGNWSFEL
+2618 GTVTSDGHGNWSFEL

-2690 DKTNDTKPTF
+2690 GKTNDTKPTF

-2781 VSINEDRGLND
+2781 VSINEDRGLSD

-2827 DATYDENDGYWYY
+2827 DATYDATDGYWYY

-2865 KDGPAQDVAI
+2865 KEGPAQDVVI

-2885 QIVIDSFIDDVN
+2885 QIVIDSYTDNVN

-3003 PPPAINEN
+3003 PPPAINES

-3040 GAAHS
+3040 GAANS

-3091 KPVDHAGNEQ
+3091 KPVDYAGNEQ
-3101 SQGTTA
+3101 PQGTTA

-3120 SIINVLDDKGETIQK
+3120 SIINVLDDNGDTIQK

-3159 VDDVEVATAKVK
+3159 VDGVDVAQVAVK
-3171 DDGTWETTLPT
+3171 EDGTWETTLPA
-3182 LANPATDRNGTSHNI
+3182 LANPATDPNGTRHVI
-3197 KAQAVDPAGNW
+3197 TAKALDKEGKTW

-3213 EYPII
+3213 EYPVV
-3218 VDRQAPDAPDAPTV
+3218 VDRQAPDAPDAPTA

-3255 NGNQPGDKVNIYQ
+3255 NGHQPGDKVNIYQ

-3286 TPKNPLGKG
+3286 TPKDPLGKG

-3315 ATDIMVDTS
+3315 ATNITVDTS
-3324 TVKVSIDYLV
+3324 TVNVSIDYLV
-3334 DDQAPLETHVT
+3334 DDQAPLESHIT
-3345 NNNKTNDRTP
+3345 NNSKTDDRTP

-3367 ILTYTDANNQV
+3367 VLTYTDANNQV
-3378 HQLAKVRTDG
+3378 HELAKVKADG

-3399 EKLDAGHYVIHA
+3399 EKFGEGHYIIHA
-3411 ETTDASGGKS
+3411 ETTSPSNVKS
-3421 TADFNFDIDITNNQ
+3421 TADFNFDVDITNNQ

-3470 AKPYQTVNIYDQE
+3470 AKPYQKVNIYDQE
-3483 ENSSGE
+3483 ENSNGE

-3538 SNYDVIVDIKSP
+3538 PDYNVIVDIEP
-3550 EPIANDTVSVTD
+3550 PTPIANDTVSVTD

-3571 TGKLEKD
+3571 TGQLKKD
-3578 QYTNDNRPEYSGKA
+3578 QYTNDNQPEYSGKA

-3638 RPVDAAGNEG
+3638 RPVDSAGNEG

-3679 DDDLITQDRNPTIF
+3679 DDDFITQDKNPTIF

-3753 VGQNTT
+3753 VGHDTA
-3759 RDLTVDNTPPL
+3759 RDMTVDTTPPL

-3842 GTYSWQYQF
+3842 GSYSWQYQF

-3887 PQWGNANS
+3887 PLWGNANS

-4196 NPLDKGDYEFATSVT
+4196 NPLAKGDYEFATSVT

-4247 TEDYTGRIS
+4247 TEDYTGKIS

-4372 TTPTLKGHCA
+4372 TTPTLKGHGA

-4408 NGDWEY
+4408 NGNWEY

-4434 AGNESAKSPEFKY
+4434 AGNESDKSPEFKY

-4641 TNYIIQT
+4641 TNYIIKT

-4709 TVSGA
+4709 TVTGA

-4791 SLTTQGPDWSGS
+4791 SLTTEGPDWSGS

-4924 TQIGHDDDQNVVFP
+4924 TQIGHDDDPNVVFP

-5065 FSGTINNPQP
+5065 FSGKIDKAQP

-5110 EHHFTTSVKDAA
+5110 EHHFTTTVKDAA
-5122 GNESNRGFGTDI
+5122 GNESDRGFATDI

-5151 EDPIKGPI
+5151 VDPIKGPI

-5179 SIVTVYSDATKQTRI
+5179 STVTVYSDATKQTKVGDPCI
-5194 GGPVTVGSDGKWSIG
+5194 VGSDGKWSIG

-5489 FESSDFTTQDKTL
+5489 FESSDFTTQDNTL

-5518 QAFINNEWYDL
+5518 QALINNQWYDL

-5563 GVYDH
+5563 GEYDH
-5568 DATDKSA
+5568 DATDRSA

-5589 EFVGF
+5589 EFTGF
-5594 TGKTGKVFQNGE
+5594 TGKGGKVFQNGE

-5633 IYRDQVLL
+5633 IYRDHVLL
-5641 GYVEKSQIK
+5641 GYVDKSQIK
-5650 PDGTFSFKLPDG
+5650 SDGTFSFKLPDG

-5769 QFWWSGEK
+5769 QFWWAGEK

-5823 VKYIDMFNGTTIEN
+5823 VKYGDMFNGASIEN

-5893 QSPLTTNFMTDH
+5893 QSPLTSNFMTDH

-6111 DPKSITGSGYN
+6111 DPRSITGSGYN

-6143 RDNTQSSLILS
+6143 RDNAHSSLILS

-6184 LFDSSGKLVAVQV
+6184 LFDSSGNLVAVQV

-6243 HTRTTDTNGYGKE
+6243 HTHTKDANGYGKD
-6256 NTIENVNTSWT
+6256 NTIENVNSSWT

-6280 NANKDGDTV
+6280 NANKDGETV

-6353 STVGVTVDLSNSGYQ
+6353 STVGVTVDLGNSGYQ

-6383 YGSKFD
+6383 YGSKFND
-6389 DAFTGNK
+6389 TFTGSK

-6445 TYIDADKTK
+6445 TYIDADKSK

-6470 YRADADGA
+6470 YRADAGGA

-6486 AQIDWGDNIKDFL
+6486 AQIDWGDNIKDYL

-6511 IDRDGKGDA
+6511 IDRDGKGNA
-6520 FQSADILTLN
+6520 FQSTDLLTLN
-6530 GVNTDL
+6530 NVQTDL

>member
-1 MTKSDIIKQHPVVQ
+1 M
-15 LTEKSG
+15 
-21 SVDSGGKPL
+21 
-30 NFVLTAD
+30 
-37 KESISNYSR
+37 
-46 AGNDLVINFADGK
+46 
-59 TVRIKNFFNAG
+59 
-70 HPISNLIFID
+70 
-80 DGATWLTDFSQAL
+80 
-93 SANGDGVVDSNVLY
+93 
-107 EEITDKSGYSNGV
+107 
-120 LLGILGAA
+120 
-128 GGISG
+128 
-133 AAAEASNDDNNHH
+133 
-146 DDGISTPPAAPL
+146 
-158 YSVIN
+158 
-163 NNDPKNLLA
+163 LA
-172 VKNGGYLNDT
+172 VRNGGYLNDS
-182 TPLLSGKGTPGNTIR
+182 TPLLSGKGIPGNTIK
-197 IHIDGFP
+197 IHLDGYP
-204 DMTTKVNPDGTW
+204 DMTTKVNSDGTW
-216 SFELPKLTDGH
+216 SFELPKLSDGK
-227 YIAKVTQIDAN
+227 YRVKVTQIDASGN
-238 GQVSKEAN
+238 VSAEAN
-246 YEFNVDTH
+246 YDFNVDTK
-254 APDAPT
+254 APDAPGVS
-260 IAHGFD
+260 HGVD
-266 DVSPN
+266 NVAPDPL
-271 PVGSDGTLKDGDY
+271 GSDGTLKDGDY

-311 NKTLVGTGTVGK
+311 NKTLVGQGTVDK
-323 DGNWSVETNK
+323 DGNWSVETSK

-342 NTTLTDAAGNESAGT
+342 TTTLTDAAGNESAGT
-357 DFNINIDSSKPAKIE
+357 DFNVNIDSSRPYGIE
-372 NFRVEDNYPE
+372 DFRVEDNHPE
-382 ITGAL
+382 VTGPL

-392 TTDDETPV
+392 MTDDDTPV
-400 FAGKIGKD
+400 FCGRIGKD
-408 VTQIIIKLNGHEFVI
+408 VTHIIIKLNGHEFVI

-432 PQRGAGEKVIRDDG
+432 SQRGAGEKVIRDDG
-446 TFAFRLPQAY
+446 TFAFRLPEAY
-456 KLTNGN
+456 KLTKGN

-486 DRTIPPAIDSQNLD
+486 DRTLPPAMSDENLD

-506 ALTGSYKNWPK
+506 A
-517 HQSDNAK
+517 
-524 VTDDNHATFKG
+524 
-535 KVPAGYDIG
+535 
-544 KISHIN
+544 
-550 IYDGDTKIG
+550 
-559 EAKVNADGT
+559 
-568 FEYSQEWTKGQHR
+568 
-581 LSAAIVN
+581 
-588 KAGTIGSHSNP
+588 
-599 DDFNFFI
+599 
-606 DSDVAPAPTIEG
+606 
-618 VDDSKGAQHID
+618 
-629 GHATNS
+629 
-635 NSFALNGNGPANGKV
+635 
-650 TVKLYDHNGK
+650 
-660 QVLDSAGH
+660 
-668 PVEWTT
+668 
-674 DVSAGGKWSVDTGD
+674 
-688 LSHLNP
+688 
-694 PLDDGQYSFKA
+694 
-705 DAVDA
+705 
-710 KGTATGQSN
+710 
-719 AHNLQRDTLA
+719 
-729 PDAPKISQGTDNVA
+729 
-743 PDPEGKDGTLH
+743 
-754 DGDYTND
+754 
-761 KTPTLTG
+761 
-768 KGEPGGTVNIYD
+768 
-780 TDETGN
+780 
-786 RTLVGTG
+786 
-793 TVGNDGN
+793 
-800 WSVETT
+800 
-806 KPLSDGHHKLVTTV
+806 
-820 TDAAGNEGAGSEFNV
+820 
-835 NIDTSNPGK
+835 
-844 IEDFRVQ
+844 
-851 DNYPEITGDL
+851 
-861 PLVGGKTDDDTP
+861 
-873 VFAGKISK
+873 
-881 DATHLIIKLNG
+881 
-892 HEFVIDRNTVNEA
+892 
-905 GSQRGAGEKVIRD
+905 
-918 DGTFAFRLPQ
+918 
-928 AYKLVNG
+928 
-935 HYDVEAY
+935 
-942 AKNSV
+942 
-947 GNESE
+947 
-952 HIKGDFDFER
+952 
-962 GVPPTI
+962 
-968 NKEGLDLV
+968 
-976 DNVGSVTGSYKDWA
+976 VTGSYKDWA
-990 ERDSDH
+990 QRDSDH

-1012 SGYDISNVDHVN
+1012 SGYDVSNVDHIN

-1037 KNDGSFEYSQ
+1037 KGDGSWEYSQ

-1095 DQGHYHESGYPTGSN
+1095 DQGHYHESGYPTNSN

-1126 RIYDK
+1126 RLYDK

-1147 ADVSKE
+1147 ADVSKD

-1172 GDYSFK
+1172 GEYSFK
-1178 ASAVDSKGTPTDPSG
+1178 ASAVDSKGAPTDASG
-1193 PHWLDRDTTA
+1193 SHWLERDTTA

-1216 GDKQGEITAGATTD
+1216 GEKQGEITSGSTTD

-1276 KGGDHNLTTT
+1276 KGGDHSLTTT
-1286 LTDAAGNESERSSAV
+1286 LTDSAGNESEKSGAV
-1301 KITVDKSGVEIFADG
+1301 KVTVDKSGVNIFVDG
-1316 AHDDEGDIR
+1316 AHDNEGSIR
-1325 KDVHDH
+1325 KDVADN

-1342 GRGTPNGTV
+1342 GRGTPNQTV
-1351 VVTDENGTEIG
+1351 VITDENGKEIG
-1362 RTKVDDEGNWQLELP
+1362 RTKVDGAGNWQFELP
-1377 SQAGDNQEVT
+1377 NQAGDNQEVT
-1387 HTYHAKITNAAGN
+1387 HTYHVKIINAAGN
-1400 SQSVDFHLTI
+1400 TQSVDFHLTI

-1423 IDNVGNKDNATSNTN
+1423 IDNVGNKDNATNHTN
-1438 GNKELHS
+1438 GDKELHS

-1459 GTVGDIIKLYDG
+1459 GTAGDIIKLYDG
-1471 NKLVGQTTVKED
+1471 DKLVGQSVVKDD

-1489 PTSPITDLKGTH
+1489 PTSPISNTKGMH

-1515 SHSGKFL
+1515 NHSDKFV
-1522 LGFDTEPVPSIGSG
+1522 LGFDTEPVPAMGNS

-1554 EGEWATR
+1554 DGEWATR

-1567 KIVITDDTTPTLKG
+1567 KVVVTDDTTPTLKG
-1581 QLPSD
+1581 HLPTD

-1600 NGQLLTRIPVSGD
+1600 NGKLLTKIPVSED
-1613 GRWEYTPTLKAGNN
+1613 GSWEYTPTLNAGNN
-1627 HNFEVAYENK
+1627 HKFEVAYENK
-1637 AGVEGPHTSFP
+1637 AGVEGARTSFP

-1675 GNSTKENIFHLQGSA
+1675 DNPTKENIFHLQGSA
-1690 PANSTITV
+1690 PANSIITV
-1698 YLKDDSGNV
+1698 YLKDDSGKV

-1714 TSDGSGSWSETVDLS
+1714 TSNGSGSWSQTVDLS
-1729 TVSVETR
+1729 TVSAETR

-1772 PEKPDI
+1772 PAKPDI

-1784 SGDKHGSIEE
+1784 SGDQHGSIEE
-1794 GGTYDEDSPHLSGKG
+1794 GKTYDEDMPILSGKG

-1818 DNDKVIGKTTVHEDG
+1818 DNGKVIGETTVHEDG
-1833 IWSWIPT
+1833 TWSWTPT
-1840 TPLKAGAHSITTT
+1840 TPLQAGAHSITTT

-1879 KIDHAVDDYNKTA
+1879 KIDHAVDDYQKDAKT
-1892 KDIANGGS
+1892 IVNGGA

-1915 QTVTIFDKT
+1915 QKVTILDKT
-1924 TGSTYTT
+1924 TGSSYETT
-1931 IVKSD
+1931 VKAD
-1936 GTWECQLSAQQNA
+1936 GTWEFQLPAQQNA

-1992 NVGNDPATYPDGNR
+1992 NVGNDPAIYPDGNR
-2006 SLKNNDITD
+2006 PLQNNDVTD

-2029 IIKLYTVNDKGER
+2029 IIKLYTVDDKGER

-2049 VHEDG
+2049 VREDG

-2071 PTKYTFVVT
+2071 PTKYTFIVT

-2087 ESNPTDGYDLFID
+2087 ESDPTDGRNLFID
-2100 RTAPVLDDSTIKLVD
+2100 RTPPVLDDKTIKLVD
-2115 NKETNVGDFPS
+2115 DKETNVGDFPN
-2126 WLEKDDGK
+2126 WIEKDDGK

-2143 DTPTMSGRAISSDT
+2143 DTPTMSGRVISSDT
-2157 QSVNIYDNGKLIGSA
+2157 QSVNIYDKDSDGKLILIGSA
-2172 KVDGNG
+2172 KVDKNG
-2178 DWSFTPPTGHGLG
+2178 DWSFTPPTGHGLA
-2191 DGVHEWIARPVDKG
+2191 DGVHEWIARPVDKA
-2205 GNEGQPTP
+2205 GNEGQSTP

-2245 DGANGTTAWNTN
+2245 DGANGTTAWNIN
-2257 DQNHKVTDD
+2257 DAGHKVTDD

-2281 TKVHIYVDGALAGIV
+2281 TKVHIYIDGTLASIV

-2312 GSHKIEA
+2312 GTHKIEA
-2319 RPADDAGNEGE
+2319 RPSDDAGNEGE
-2330 GKTWNFDIAGAAPG
+2330 AKTWDFDIAGAAPG
-2344 MPAITGIYNNDGKQI
+2344 MPAITGIYNNEEKEI

-2409 DGHWAVEIDPSLAG
+2409 DGHWAVAIDPSLAG

-2473 DKQGNVEPNTTID
+2473 DKKGDVEPNTTID

-2499 SVVVNIYDTVDG
+2499 NVVVNIYDTVDG

-2555 SPAFGFNIDSSSILV
+2555 SPAFDFNIDSSSILV

-2598 LFGTTS
+2598 LVGSTS
-2604 RNTVVT
+2604 PNTVVT
-2610 IKEGEKVI
+2610 IKEGDKVI
-2618 GTVTSDEHGNWSFEL
+2618 GTVTSDGHGNWSFEL
-2633 PKQTNGHHVYT
+2633 PEQTNGHHVYT

-2667 PEAPDITRVQD
+2667 PEAPNITSVQD
-2678 DVPLKTDDLVSG
+2678 DVPLNTDDLASG

-2724 TATIGNDHQWVCT
+2724 TATVGNDHQWVCT
-2737 VDELLPGAHHFKL
+2737 VDELAPGAHHFKL

-2768 TVKTDAPTETTRL
+2768 TVKTDAPTETTKL
-2781 VSINEDRGLND
+2781 VSITEDRGLSD

-2807 VNEKLPAGYKVQ
+2807 VSEKLPAGYKVQ
-2819 VNIDGKWY
+2819 VNVDGKWY
-2827 DATYDENDGYWYY
+2827 DATYDETDGYWYY
-2840 DHSNTHLSEGVHK
+2840 DHSNIHLAEGVHK
-2853 VYGRVVDDAGNV
+2853 IYGRVVDDAGNV
-2865 KDGPAQDVAI
+2865 KDGPAQDVVI

-2912 DNTPTLNGHT
+2912 DNTPTLIGHT
-2922 SGMKAGDYVTV
+2922 SGMKPGDYVTV
-2933 QVKIGNDWVTIGT
+2933 QVKIGDDWVTIGT
-2946 ATVDESGNW
+2946 AKVDGSGNW

-2989 GQASSGFGLDVATT
+2989 GQESSGFGLDVTTT
-3003 PPPAINEN
+3003 PPPVINES

-3026 LKGTTTDDSRPTLK
+3026 EKGTTTDDSRPTLK
-3040 GAAHS
+3040 GAANS
-3045 VDPTKVGSINLYDNG
+3045 VDPTKVEKINLYDNG
-3060 TLIGTGKVNSDGSW
+3060 QLIGTGKVNSDGSW

-3091 KPVDHAGNEQ
+3091 KPVDYAGNEQ

-3120 SIINVLDDKGETIQK
+3120 SIINVLDDNGDTIQK
-3135 NAVTNDS
+3135 DAVTSDS
-3142 TPLIKGTG
+3142 TPLIKGAA
-3150 TTGSTVHIY
+3150 TTGSIVHIY
-3159 VDDVEVATAKVK
+3159 VDGVDVAQVPVK
-3171 DDGTWETTLPT
+3171 EDGTWETTLPA
-3182 LANPATDRNGTSHNI
+3182 LSNPTTDPTGTRHVI
-3197 KAQAVDPAGNW
+3197 TAKALDKDGTTW

-3213 EYPII
+3213 GYPVI
-3218 VDRQAPDAPDAPTV
+3218 VDRQAPDAPDAPTA

-3255 NGNQPGDKVNIYQ
+3255 NGHQPGDKVNIYQ

-3286 TPKNPLGKG
+3286 TPKDPLGKG

-3315 ATDIMVDTS
+3315 ATNITVDTS

-3334 DDQAPLETHVT
+3334 DDQAPFESHIT
-3345 NNNKTNDRTP
+3345 NNSKTDDRTP
-3355 LIVGKATPNSDV
+3355 LIVGKATPNSTV
-3367 ILTYTDANNQV
+3367 VLTYTDANNQV
-3378 HQLAKVRTDG
+3378 HELAKVTTDS

-3399 EKLDAGHYVIHA
+3399 EKFGEGHYVIHA

-3421 TADFNFDIDITNNQ
+3421 TADFNFDVDITNNQ
-3435 KPSIDRVTDDV
+3435 KPSIDNVTDDV

-3453 GSGESTDD
+3453 GNGGSTDD

-3470 AKPYQTVNIYDQE
+3470 AKPYQQVNIYDA
-3483 ENSSGE
+3483 GE
-3489 KGESKL
+3489 DGKSQL
-3495 IGSAIADGEGK
+3495 IGSVTADGEGK

-3514 LGGDTTH
+3514 LRGGETH
-3521 HLSATT
+3521 HLTATT

-3538 SNYDVIVDIKSP
+3538 SNYDVIVDITPP

-3571 TGKLEKD
+3571 TGQLKKD

-3602 DNGKLIGSTKVKEDG
+3602 DNGKLIGSTDVKEDG

-3625 THKLSEGQHTLTA
+3625 DHKLSEGQHTLTA

-3654 EFIVDTIAPG
+3654 EFIVDTIAPT
-3664 AVPTISGVSN
+3664 AIPTIDGLLN
-3674 DTGPK
+3674 DTGTSDK
-3679 DDDLITQDRNPTIF
+3679 DFITQDKNPTIF
-3693 VSVNQPLADNE
+3693 VSVDKPLADNE
-3704 HVEISLDDGL
+3704 HVEISLDDGQ
-3714 TWVTASYNKDT
+3714 TWIRAEYNPET
-3725 GKYYYAVGHELTD
+3725 QQYYYSVQKGHELTD

-3747 VDAAGN
+3747 VDEAGN
-3753 VGQNTT
+3753 VGHDTA
-3759 RDLTVDNTPPL
+3759 RDMTVDTTPPL
-3770 DGYTVTIDKFHD
+3770 DGYTVTIDKFYD

-3795 ATNDKTPLLKGTV
+3795 TTNDKTPLLKGTV

-3820 YRDSQGNLHS
+3820 YRDSKGNLHS
-3830 VADNIHLTSNGD
+3830 VADNIHLTQNGD
-3842 GTYSWQYQF
+3842 GSYSWEYQLP
-3851 SELAE
+3851 ELAE
-3856 GNYQYVAVVK
+3856 GDYQYVAIVK
-3866 DAAGNEGASSNDFL
+3866 DAAGNEGKQSNDFYL
-3880 LTVDVTG
+3880 AVDTTPPV
-3887 PQWGNANS
+3887 WGNTQN
-3895 IKLVDDQQPDI
+3895 IILYDDQDPVP
-3906 GDIPHSG
+3906 GEIPHSG
-3913 GVTDDNYPE
+3913 GYTDDNYPE
-3922 VQAGAGTVTGAAGG
+3922 VQAGPGTVTGTESG

-3946 IGEGLIEADGSFKI
+3946 IGEGIIQSDGSFTI
-3960 VPNKAITP
+3960 VPSKAITP
-3968 GQHRFHLV
+3968 GQHSFHLV

-3982 NRTPLQDVEWNFNF
+3982 NRTPLDDGVNGKWDFNF

-4001 GTPSITNIIDDYNN
+4001 GTPSIINIIDDNN
-4015 PEGKSVY
+4015 PDGKPVY

-4036 HGMGTKGTRIHIF
+4036 HGMGTKGTTVYIYL
-4049 KNGQEINTDDNPV
+4049 NGIKIGETKVDEK
-4062 IVGDDGTWTFK
+4062 DGTWTFK

-4079 LKDTSTDGLGTHY
+4079 LKDTSTDGRGTEY
-4092 NFAVQAV
+4092 NFTAQAV
-4099 DQTGVP
+4099 DQLGALSSTTGN
-4105 SSKTGEYP
+4105 YP
-4113 IVYDN
+4113 IVYDSQ
-4118 HAPNQPD
+4118 APNQPD
-4125 VPSLQSD
+4125 VPALQSD
-4132 QEPGIGTIENNG
+4132 QEPKIGSIPDND

-4158 NPQVGDKVTIYNKV
+4158 NPQVGDKVTIYNIV
-4172 DGQYVKIGETTV
+4172 DGKYVKLGETTV

-4196 NPLDKGDYEFATSVT
+4196 NPLAKGSYEFVTSVT
-4211 DAAGNESAKSQSTTV
+4211 DAAGNESAKSQSTSV

-4231 NVDVSIL
+4231 DVEVSIL
-4238 YAVDDQKKS
+4238 YAVDDQNVS
-4247 TEDYTGRIS
+4247 TGDYIGRIS
-4256 DGGLTNDATPDLHGR
+4256 DGGLTNDTTPELHGR
-4271 ATPNSA
+4271 GTPNSS

-4282 DVGGVRTEYGKVYA
+4282 VIGGVKTEIGTVNV
-4296 DSNGDWAF
+4296 DSKGDWTF

-4316 YTIVAEATLPNNSTK
+4316 YTIVAEALLPNNSTK
-4331 SDSFKLVVDTQNDHV
+4331 SDSFNLAVDTKNNNV
-4346 PEIASAS
+4346 PVIDSAG

-4358 NQSDDLASGAASDD
+4358 IQSNDLTSGGASDD
-4372 TTPTLKGHCA
+4372 TTPTLKGHGA
-4382 EPNGIVNIYDTV
+4382 EPNGMVNIYDTV
-4394 NGETHLVD
+4394 NGKTHLVD

-4408 NGDWEY
+4408 NGNWEY

-4434 AGNESAKSPEFKY
+4434 AGNESAKSPVFDY

-4454 DALQSVNLT
+4454 DAIDSDSLDLF

-4469 TGTISNNGMTNDDR
+4469 VSTIAEGGKTNDDR
-4483 PTYSGSATADI
+4483 PTYSGLASADTK
-4494 DKVFIYDHG
+4494 KVFIYDNG
-4503 VKIGEAKVVNNN
+4503 KKIGEADVVEKD
-4515 GQYTWSYTPDTALA
+4515 GQYTWSYTPDTPLSD
-4529 NGDHS
+4529 GEHT
-4534 FQAKPVD
+4534 FQARPVD

-4549 TGAWNFKVLTG
+4549 TGNWDFEVKTG
-4560 TIATKPTIVGIS
+4560 TIANKPTIVGIT
-4572 QDTGFDTNDYV
+4572 QDTGFDTHDLV
-4583 TSDTQPTIYITTSE
+4583 TSDTRPTIYIATDRP
-4597 KLNAANGEKVQINIG
+4597 LDAGEKVQINIG
-4612 GQWYDTEFDEASGR
+4612 GQWYDTEYDAESGR
-4626 YFFRPVTALPASANG
+4626 YFFRPVTSLPASANG
-4641 TNYIIQT
+4641 TDYPIKT
-4648 RIIDNAGRTSD
+4648 RIIDDYGRTSE
-4659 IDEKTMTLD
+4659 IDQKTMTID
-4668 NQGPDGTITL
+4668 NGAPTGTLTL
-4678 DKFVDNVGVEQDF
+4678 DKFIDDEGVPGEF
-4691 SSHTEKNYTDDR
+4691 NSHTDRNYTDDR
-4703 TPELHG
+4703 TPELRG
-4709 TVSGA
+4709 TVTGA
-4714 KSGDYVVIYLADK
+4714 KPGDYVVIYLADK
-4727 DGNILKDENG
+4727 NGNILKDENG
-4737 KPIKLGSIHPDGT
+4737 DPIKLGSVRPDGT
-4750 NWKFTPNLDEA
+4750 NWKFTPNLDAA
-4761 HYPDNKDYYFVA
+4761 HYPDNSEYYFVA
-4773 VLEDKAGNQGP
+4773 VLEDTAGNQGA
-4784 KSPPLGL
+4784 KSDPLGL
-4791 SLTTQGPDWSGS
+4791 FLTTEGPDWSGS
-4803 KDFDVYDDQAPDIGI
+4803 KDYDVIDNQAPDTGI
-4818 IGENNKPHVTDDNRP
+4818 IGENGKPHVTDDNRP

-4839 GSLDPAEVDSVLLY
+4839 GSLDPANVDYVLLY
-4853 DSDPSDP
+4853 DGDPSDK
-4860 NAKPIG
+4860 NAQPIG
-4866 KKTINSDGSWEVE
+4866 KGTVNSDGSWEVE
-4879 PDSPLMPGHH
+4879 PNNPLMPGHH
-4889 RFWVVP
+4889 HFWVVP
-4895 VNHAGVVGKTKSDV
+4895 VNHAGVPSETKSDE
-4909 FEFDLIGHAPGTPSI
+4909 FDFDLIGHAPGTPSV
-4924 TQIGHDDDQNVVFP
+4924 TQIGHDDDPNVLFP

-4963 YVKIY
+4963 FVDVY
-4968 DQFNGEDRLLETVK
+4968 DRVDGKDIHLGQVK
-4982 VDNDGHWETS
+4982 VDDDGHWETS
-4992 LQGLDDGTHK
+4992 LPILADGTHN

-5012 NKSAATAPYPFV
+5012 NKSAATAPYPFD
-5024 VDTTPPA
+5024 VDTTAPN

-5038 TSDVAP
+5038 SSDVEP
-5044 NKSVISDDSTD
+5044 NAGVVTD
-5055 HGTTNDTTPT
+5055 PNTTSGSTNDTTPT

-5110 EHHFTTSVKDAA
+5110 EHHFTTTVKDAA
-5122 GNESNRGFGTDI
+5122 GNESNRGFGTVI
-5134 TIADNGN
+5134 NIEN
-5141 TVTVDYAVDN
+5141 TENNVTVDYAVDDK
-5151 EDPIKGPI
+5151 DPLNGQIT
-5159 ANGGH
+5159 NGGH

-5179 SIVTVYSDATKQTRI
+5179 SIVYVYSDATKQTRI
-5194 GGPVTVGSDGKWSIG
+5194 GGPFTVGSDGKWSIG
-5209 LTEQAAGEH
+5209 LTEQTAGEH
-5218 NYYVEATGTD
+5218 NYYVEATDAD

-5233 GQDFKLNIDNGEPD
+5233 GQDFKLHIDNSQPD
-5247 RPTITE
+5247 RPTIDK
-5253 VTDDVGLIQGA
+5253 VIDDVGLIQGE

-5273 NGTTDDTNPTIKGT
+5273 HGTTDDTNPTIIGK

-5307 ADGEGK
+5307 ADGNGD

-5319 AMLTEDDHKF
+5319 AMLTEGDHKF
-5329 TAVSQNAE
+5329 TAVSQNDV
-5337 GKTSG
+5337 GILSDSSK
-5342 VSNEYVV
+5342 EYLIN
-5349 TVDITAPK
+5349 VDITGPD
-5357 QITGE
+5357 QITDE

-5457 NEGPASE
+5457 NEGPASQ

-5489 FESSDFTTQDKTL
+5489 FESSDFTTQDNTL

-5518 QAFINNEWYDL
+5518 QALINNQWYDL

-5563 GVYDH
+5563 GVYDD

-5575 KTVVIDSDGSAQHS
+5575 KTVVIDSDGSAQHA
-5589 EFVGF
+5589 EFTGF
-5594 TGKTGKVFQNGE
+5594 TGKGGKVFQNGE

-5613 VLQGKISGNLADL
+5613 ILKGKISGNLADL

-5633 IYRDQVLL
+5633 IYRDHVLL
-5641 GYVEKSQIK
+5641 GYVDKSQIK
-5650 PDGTFSFKLPDG
+5650 SDGTFSFKLPDG

-5675 IVSNSG
+5675 IVSKSG

-5703 YGKSNRNKPTDTD
+5703 YGISNNNTLRGS

-5741 WVFRNNSNGKADGY
+5741 WVFNSNGKAEAH
-5755 YLDYSPGVAAKTVD
+5755 YLNYQTGINNGTVD
-5769 QFWWSGEK
+5769 IWGWGPENV
-5777 ALFGSYT
+5777 LFGSYT

-5795 VWTTK
+5795 VWSTK
-5800 ACYAYYTTA
+5800 TSYSWFTTA

-5823 VKYIDMFNGTTIEN
+5823 VKYGDMFNGASIEN

-5858 DSGIDSGSVFLNKG
+5858 DSGADSGSIFLNKG

-5878 NGSQFIGMGRQFGGN
+5878 NGNQFIAMGKQFAGN
-5893 QSPLTTNFMTDH
+5893 QSALTSNFMTDH

-5927 DTTGVSGYGNNWY
+5927 DTTGVSGYANNWY
-5940 QLMTLMNSGVS
+5940 QLMTLLNSGKS
-5951 APNGVY
+5951 APVNGVY
-5957 GANWSV
+5957 GTNWSV
-5963 NQHFD
+5963 NQHLD
-5968 DSLPSFGNGYDD
+5968 DSLPSFGNGTDEG
-5980 FIGQDTYKNTISMTW
+5980 IGPDNYKNTISMTW

-6012 HGWHSNRESQ
+6012 HGWHGDKESQ
-6022 IFYNKGDGTG
+6022 IFYNKADGTG

-6066 GYGQSAAGTKL
+6066 GFGGSAAGTKL
-6077 WHNGGVGLDGAVK
+6077 WHNGGLGLDGSVK

-6097 GAQGGRLSSANGDV
+6097 GAKGGRLSSANGDV
-6111 DPKSITGSGYN
+6111 DPKTIDGSGIN
-6122 YIYGIGL
+6122 FIYGIGL

-6143 RDNTQSSLILS
+6143 RDNTHSSLILS
-6154 NKNKVGY
+6154 NKNKVEY

-6184 LFDSSGKLVAVQV
+6184 LFDSAGNLVAVQV

-6230 NTEGQSNDVGGIA
+6230 NTEGQSNDIGGIA
-6243 HTRTTDTNGYGKE
+6243 HTHTTDANGYGKD
-6256 NTIENVNTSWT
+6256 NTIENVNSSWT

-6310 GYNDVFTAE
+6310 GYNDLFTAE

-6353 STVGVTVDLSNSGYQ
+6353 ATTGVIVDLSNTGYQ

-6383 YGSKFD
+6383 YGSKFND
-6389 DAFTGNK
+6389 TFTGNS

-6404 AGDDTY
+6404 GGNDTY

-6419 LLYRLIQQNDATGGN
+6419 LLYRLIEQDDATGGN
-6434 GHDTAYGFTVG
+6434 GHDTAYGFKVG
-6445 TYIDADKTK
+6445 TYIDADKSK
-6454 IDANAD
+6454 IDADAD
-6460 RIDVKDLLQG
+6460 RIDVADLLQG

-6511 IDRDGKGDA
+6511 IDRDGKGNA
-6520 FQSADILTLN
+6520 FQSTDFLTLN
-6530 GVNTDL
+6530 NVQTDL

>member
-1 MTKSDIIKQHPVVQ
+1 MTKSDIIKQHPVVK

-21 SVDSGGKPL
+21 AVDSGGKPL

-46 AGNDLVINFADGK
+46 AGNDLIINFADGK

-70 HPISNLIFID
+70 HPICNLIFID

-107 EEITDKSGYSNGV
+107 EEITDKSGYSNAI
-120 LLGILGAA
+120 LLGILGAVGA
-128 GGISG
+128 GSGI
-133 AAAEASNDDNNHH
+133 AAQNSNDDNNHVEE
-146 DDGISTPPAAPL
+146 GNKTTPAAPT
-158 YSVIN
+158 YFVIN

-172 VKNGGYLNDT
+172 VRNGGYLNDT
-182 TPLLSGKGTPGNTIR
+182 TPLLSGKGIPGNTIK
-197 IHIDGFP
+197 IHLDGFP
-204 DMTTKVNPDGTW
+204 DMTTKVNSDGTW
-216 SFELPKLTDGH
+216 SFELPKLNDGK

-238 GQVSKEAN
+238 GNVSTEAN

-254 APDAPT
+254 APDAPSVARG
-260 IAHGFD
+260 ID

-284 TNDKTPTLTGKGEP
+284 TNDNTPALTGQGEP

-311 NKTLVGTGTVGK
+311 NKTLVGQGTVDK

-342 NTTLTDAAGNESAGT
+342 TTTLTDPAGNESAGT
-357 DFNINIDSSKPAKIE
+357 DFNINIDSSKPGRIE
-372 NFRVEDNYPE
+372 DFRVEDNYPE

-400 FAGKIGKD
+400 FSGKIGKD
-408 VTQIIIKLNGHEFVI
+408 VTHIIIKLNGHEFVI

-432 PQRGAGEKVIRDDG
+432 VQRGAGEKVIRDDG
-446 TFAFRLPQAY
+446 TFAFRLPEAY
-456 KLTNGN
+456 KLSKGN

-486 DRTIPPAIDSQNLD
+486 DRTLPPSIGNENLD
-500 VIDNVG
+500 VI
-506 ALTGSYKNWPK
+506 
-517 HQSDNAK
+517 
-524 VTDDNHATFKG
+524 
-535 KVPAGYDIG
+535 
-544 KISHIN
+544 
-550 IYDGDTKIG
+550 
-559 EAKVNADGT
+559 
-568 FEYSQEWTKGQHR
+568 
-581 LSAAIVN
+581 
-588 KAGTIGSHSNP
+588 
-599 DDFNFFI
+599 
-606 DSDVAPAPTIEG
+606 
-618 VDDSKGAQHID
+618 
-629 GHATNS
+629 
-635 NSFALNGNGPANGKV
+635 
-650 TVKLYDHNGK
+650 
-660 QVLDSAGH
+660 
-668 PVEWTT
+668 
-674 DVSAGGKWSVDTGD
+674 
-688 LSHLNP
+688 
-694 PLDDGQYSFKA
+694 
-705 DAVDA
+705 
-710 KGTATGQSN
+710 
-719 AHNLQRDTLA
+719 
-729 PDAPKISQGTDNVA
+729 
-743 PDPEGKDGTLH
+743 
-754 DGDYTND
+754 
-761 KTPTLTG
+761 
-768 KGEPGGTVNIYD
+768 
-780 TDETGN
+780 
-786 RTLVGTG
+786 
-793 TVGNDGN
+793 
-800 WSVETT
+800 
-806 KPLSDGHHKLVTTV
+806 
-820 TDAAGNEGAGSEFNV
+820 
-835 NIDTSNPGK
+835 
-844 IEDFRVQ
+844 
-851 DNYPEITGDL
+851 
-861 PLVGGKTDDDTP
+861 
-873 VFAGKISK
+873 
-881 DATHLIIKLNG
+881 
-892 HEFVIDRNTVNEA
+892 
-905 GSQRGAGEKVIRD
+905 
-918 DGTFAFRLPQ
+918 
-928 AYKLVNG
+928 
-935 HYDVEAY
+935 
-942 AKNSV
+942 
-947 GNESE
+947 
-952 HIKGDFDFER
+952 
-962 GVPPTI
+962 
-968 NKEGLDLV
+968 

-990 ERDSDH
+990 QRDSDH

-1012 SGYDISNVDHVN
+1012 SGYDVTKVDHVN

-1037 KNDGSFEYSQ
+1037 NSDGSFEYKQ
-1047 EWLQGDHRL
+1047 EWLQGEHRL
-1056 SAAIVNKFGTV
+1056 SAAIVNKYGTV
-1067 GEQSNPDDYD
+1067 GEQSKPDDYD

-1095 DQGHYHESGYPTGSN
+1095 DQGHYHESGYPTNSN

-1126 RIYDK
+1126 RLYDK
-1131 DGNPVKNFK
+1131 DGNPVKNYK

-1147 ADVSKE
+1147 ADVSKD

-1172 GDYSFK
+1172 GNYSFK
-1178 ASAVDSKGTPTDPSG
+1178 ASAVDSKGASTDASG
-1193 PHWLDRDTTA
+1193 SHWLERDTTA
-1203 PDTPDAP
+1203 PDAPDAP

-1216 GDKQGEITAGATTD
+1216 GDKQGEITSGATTD

-1258 ETVVGDDGT
+1258 ETVVGEDGT

-1276 KGGDHNLTTT
+1276 KGGDHSLTTT
-1286 LTDAAGNESERSSAV
+1286 LTDAAGNESEKSGAV
-1301 KITVDKSGVEIFADG
+1301 KVTVDKSGVEIFADG
-1316 AHDDEGDIR
+1316 AHDNEGAIR
-1325 KDVHDH
+1325 KDVHDN

-1351 VVTDENGTEIG
+1351 VITDENGKEIG
-1362 RTKVDDEGNWQLELP
+1362 KTKVDGAGNWQFELP

-1400 SQSVDFHLTI
+1400 TQTADFHLTI

-1423 IDNVGNKDNATSNTN
+1423 IDNVGNKDNATNHTN
-1438 GNKELHS
+1438 GDKELHS

-1459 GTVGDIIKLYDG
+1459 GTVGDVIKLYDG
-1471 NKLVGQTTVKED
+1471 DKLVGQTTVKDD
-1483 GTWSVS
+1483 GTWGVS
-1489 PTSPITDLKGTH
+1489 PTSPISNTKGTH

-1515 SHSGKFL
+1515 NHSGKFL
-1522 LGFDTEPVPSIGSG
+1522 LGFDTEPVPTMGNS

-1554 EGEWATR
+1554 DGEWATR

-1567 KIVITDDTTPTLKG
+1567 KVIITDDTTPTLKG
-1581 QLPSD
+1581 RLPTD
-1586 LLNSGRISTINIYD
+1586 LLNSGRISTVNIYD
-1600 NGQLLTRIPVSGD
+1600 NGKLLTKIPVKGD
-1613 GRWEYTPTLKAGNN
+1613 GSWDYTPTLNAGNN

-1637 AGVEGPHTSFP
+1637 AGVEGGRTSFP

-1666 GDDNAPYTW
+1666 GTNNAPYTW
-1675 GNSTKENIFHLQGSA
+1675 DNPTKENVFHLQGSG
-1690 PANSTITV
+1690 PANSIITV
-1698 YLKDDSGNV
+1698 YLKDGSGNV

-1714 TSDGSGSWSETVDLS
+1714 TSNGSGSWSQTVDLS

-1751 NDAGAVGAP
+1751 NDAGTVGAK
-1760 SGDSWINRDTTA
+1760 SGDSWVNRDTTA
-1772 PEKPDI
+1772 PAKPDI

-1784 SGDKHGSIEE
+1784 SGDQHGSIEE
-1794 GGTYDEDSPHLSGKG
+1794 GKTYDEDMPLFSGKG

-1818 DNDKVIGKTTVHEDG
+1818 DNDKVIGETTVHEDG
-1833 IWSWIPT
+1833 TWSWTPT
-1840 TPLKAGAHSITTT
+1840 TPLKGGAHSITTT

-1879 KIDHAVDDYNKTA
+1879 KIDHAVDDYQKDAKT
-1892 KDIANGGS
+1892 IVNGGA
-1900 TNDATPKLVGRGTPG
+1900 TNDATPKLVGRGTAG
-1915 QTVTIFDKT
+1915 QKVTILDKT
-1924 TGSTYTT
+1924 TGSTYETT
-1931 IVKSD
+1931 VKED
-1936 GTWECQLSAQQNA
+1936 GTWEYQLPSQQNA
-1949 GEDKIHEYIA
+1949 GEDKTHEYIA
-1959 SLTNSAGNKVEH
+1959 SLTNNAGNKVEH
-1971 HFSLHIDTTAPAT
+1971 HFNLHIDTKAPVT

-1992 NVGNDPATYPDGNR
+1992 NVGNDPVKYPNGNR
-2006 SLKNNDITD
+2006 PLNDNDITD

-2029 IIKLYTVNDKGER
+2029 IIKLYTVNELGER
-2042 TLIGQTV
+2042 TLIGQTKV
-2049 VHEDG
+2049 NDDG

-2065 DDPNHS
+2065 DDPKHS
-2071 PTKYTFVVT
+2071 PTKYTFIVT

-2087 ESNPTDGYDLFID
+2087 ESNPTDGYNLFID
-2100 RTAPVLDDSTIKLVD
+2100 RDPPVLDDKTIKLVD
-2115 NKETNVGDFPS
+2115 DKETNVGDFPN
-2126 WLEKDDGK
+2126 WIEKDDGK
-2134 GGKIKLTND
+2134 GEKIKLTND
-2143 DTPTMSGRAISSDT
+2143 DTPTMSGRAISGDT
-2157 QSVNIYDNGKLIGSA
+2157 QSVNIYDKDSDGKLILIGSA
-2172 KVDGNG
+2172 EVDKNG
-2178 DWSFTPPTGHGLG
+2178 DWSFTPSTGHGLA
-2191 DGVHEWIARPVDKG
+2191 DGVHEWIARPVDKA

-2245 DGANGTTAWNTN
+2245 DGANGTTAWSLN
-2257 DQNHKVTDD
+2257 DANHKVTDD

-2281 TKVHIYVDGALAGIV
+2281 TKVHIYVDGTLSGIA

-2312 GSHKIEA
+2312 GTHKIEA

-2344 MPAITGIYNNDGKQI
+2344 MPAITGIYNNEEKEI

-2409 DGHWAVEIDPSLAG
+2409 DGHWAVAIDPSLVG

-2459 PLTPDLPKLDDHVG
+2459 PTTPDLPKLDDHVG
-2473 DKQGNVEPNTTID
+2473 DKKGDVEQNSTID

-2491 IHGKAAEG
+2491 IHGKAGEG
-2499 SVVVNIYDTVDG
+2499 NVVVDIYDTVDG
-2511 KTKLVQTVMSDAE
+2511 KTKHVQTVTSDSE

-2533 LGQGNHSITTTY
+2533 LGQGKHSITTTY

-2555 SPAFGFNIDSSSILV
+2555 SPAFDFNIDSSAILV

-2584 DLANGETTD
+2584 DLANGATTD

-2598 LFGTTS
+2598 LFGTTTS
-2604 RNTVVT
+2604 NTVVT

-2644 AVVTAQNG
+2644 ASVTAQNG

-2667 PEAPDITRVQD
+2667 PASPDITRVQD
-2678 DVPLKTDDLVSG
+2678 DVPLNTDDLVSG
-2690 DKTNDTKPTF
+2690 GKTNDTKPTF

-2709 ITIYDEIDGKLVKIG
+2709 VTIYDEIDGKLVKIG
-2724 TATIGNDHQWVCT
+2724 TANIGNDHKWVCT
-2737 VDELLPGAHHFKL
+2737 VDELAPGAHHFKL

-2768 TVKTDAPTETTRL
+2768 TVKTDAPTQTTSL
-2781 VSINEDRGLND
+2781 VSITEDRGLSD

-2819 VNIDGKWY
+2819 VNVDGKWY

-2840 DHSNTHLSEGVHK
+2840 DHSNIHLSEGVHK

-2865 KDGPAQDVAI
+2865 KDGPAQDVTI

-2885 QIVIDSFIDDVN
+2885 QIVIDSFTDDVN

-2922 SGMKAGDYVTV
+2922 SGMKPGDYVTV
-2933 QVKIGNDWVTIGT
+2933 QVKIGDDWVTIGT
-2946 ATVDESGNW
+2946 AKVDASGNW
-2955 KFDVKGIPGGTAK
+2955 KFDVKGIPGGTAT

-2989 GQASSGFGLDVATT
+2989 GQASSGFGLNVTTT
-3003 PPPAINEN
+3003 PPPVINES

-3026 LKGTTTDDSRPTLK
+3026 KRGDTTDDSRPTLK

-3045 VDPTKVGSINLYDNG
+3045 VDPTKVEKINLYDDG
-3060 TLIGTGKVNSDGSW
+3060 KLIGTGKVNADGSW

-3091 KPVDHAGNEQ
+3091 KPVDYAGNEQ
-3101 SQGTTA
+3101 PQGTTA

-3120 SIINVLDDKGETIQK
+3120 SIINVLDDNGDTIQK
-3135 NAVTNDS
+3135 DAVTNDS

-3159 VDDVEVATAKVK
+3159 VDGKDVAQVDVK
-3171 DDGTWETTLPT
+3171 DDGTWETTLPP
-3182 LANPATDRNGTSHNI
+3182 LANPATEPNGTRHVI
-3197 KAQAVDPAGNW
+3197 TAKALDKEGTTW

-3213 EYPII
+3213 GYPVI
-3218 VDRQAPDAPDAPTV
+3218 VDRQAPDAPDAPTA

-3275 AKVNDQGEWSW
+3275 AKVNDQGDWSW
-3286 TPKNPLGKG
+3286 TPKDPLGKG
-3295 NHQFQTS
+3295 GHQYQTS
-3302 LSDAAG
+3302 VSDAAG
-3308 NESGKGT
+3308 NESAKGT
-3315 ATDIMVDTS
+3315 ATNITVDTS

-3334 DDQAPLETHVT
+3334 DDQAPLESHIT
-3345 NNNKTNDRTP
+3345 NNSKTDDRTP

-3367 ILTYTDANNQV
+3367 VLTYTDANNQV
-3378 HQLAKVRTDG
+3378 HQLAKVKTDG

-3399 EKLDAGHYVIHA
+3399 EKFGEGHYVIHA

-3421 TADFNFDIDITNNQ
+3421 TADFNFDVDITNNQ
-3435 KPSIDRVTDDV
+3435 QPSIDNVTDDV
-3446 GAIQNDV
+3446 GAVQNDV
-3453 GSGESTDD
+3453 VNGGSTDD

-3470 AKPYQTVNIYDQE
+3470 AKPYQKVNIYDQE
-3483 ENSSGE
+3483 ENSNGE

-3495 IGSAIADGEGK
+3495 IGSVIADGQGK
-3506 WSFTPPSP
+3506 WSFTSPSP

-3527 VDEVGNESQHS
+3527 VDEVGNESGHS
-3538 SNYDVIVDIKSP
+3538 PDYNVIVDVAAP
-3550 EPIANDTVSVTD
+3550 EPIKNDTVSVTD
-3562 DVKNDANDF
+3562 DVKKDDNDF
-3571 TGKLEKD
+3571 VGKLAKD
-3578 QYTNDNRPEYSGKA
+3578 QYTNDNQPKYSGKA

-3602 DNGKLIGSTKVKEDG
+3602 DNGKLIGSTKVEEDG

-3638 RPVDAAGNEG
+3638 RPVDSAGNEG

-3654 EFIVDTIAPG
+3654 KFIVDTIAPS
-3664 AVPTISGVSN
+3664 AIPTIDSVSN

-3693 VSVNQPLADNE
+3693 VRVNQPLADNE

-3714 TWVTASYNKDT
+3714 TWFTASYNERT

-3738 QVYHVKARV
+3738 QVYHVRARV

-3759 RDLTVDNTPPL
+3759 RDLTIDNTPPL
-3770 DGYTVTIDKFHD
+3770 DGYTVTIDTFHD

-3830 VADNIHLTSNGD
+3830 VADNIHLTSNGN
-3842 GTYSWQYQF
+3842 GTYSWQYQLP
-3851 SELAE
+3851 ELAD
-3856 GNYQYVAVVK
+3856 GNYQYVAIVK
-3866 DAAGNEGASSNDFL
+3866 DAAGNEGASSNDFF

-3887 PQWGNANS
+3887 PQWGDTNS
-3895 IKLVDDQQPDI
+3895 IKLIDDQQPDT
-3906 GDIPHSG
+3906 GVIPHSG

-3922 VQAGAGTVTGAAGG
+3922 LQAGAGTVTGAAGG

-3960 VPNKAITP
+3960 IPNKAITP

-3976 AVDPAG
+3976 AVDQAG
-3982 NRTPLQDVEWNFNF
+3982 NRTPLDNVEWNFNF

-4036 HGMGTKGTRIHIF
+4036 HGMGTKGTRIHIY
-4049 KNGQEINTDDNPV
+4049 KNDQEINTDDNPV
-4062 IVGDDGTWTFK
+4062 IVGEDGTWTFK

-4079 LKDTSTDGLGTHY
+4079 LKDTSTNGLGTHY

-4099 DQTGVP
+4099 DQTGAP
-4105 SSKTGEYP
+4105 SSKTGNYP

-4158 NPQVGDKVTIYNKV
+4158 NPQVGDKVTIYKKV
-4172 DGQYVKIGETTV
+4172 DGSYVKLGETTV

-4196 NPLDKGDYEFATSVT
+4196 NPLDKGDYEFAISVT
-4211 DAAGNESAKSQSTTV
+4211 DAAGNESAKSQSTSV
-4226 TVDPT
+4226 TIDPT
-4231 NVDVSIL
+4231 NVNVSIL
-4238 YAVDDQKKS
+4238 YAVDDEKDS
-4247 TEDYTGRIS
+4247 TGDYTGRIS
-4256 DGGLTNDATPDLHGR
+4256 DGGLTNDKTPELHGR
-4271 ATPNSA
+4271 ATANST

-4304 VWPQDKQLPDGS
+4304 VWPQDKQLSDGS
-4316 YTIVAEATLPNNSTK
+4316 HTIVAEATLPNNSTK
-4331 SDSFKLVVDTQNDHV
+4331 SDSFTLVVDTQNNHV
-4346 PEIASAS
+4346 PEIVSAS

-4358 NQSDDLASGAASDD
+4358 NQSDNLASGAASDD
-4372 TTPTLKGHCA
+4372 TTPTLKGSGA

-4408 NGDWEY
+4408 NGNWEY

-4434 AGNESAKSPEFKY
+4434 AGNESDKSSEFKY

-4503 VKIGEAKVVNNN
+4503 VKIGEAKVVENN
-4515 GQYTWSYTPDTALA
+4515 GQYTWSFTPDTALA

-4560 TIATKPTIVGIS
+4560 SIATKPKIVGIS

-4583 TSDTQPTIYITTSE
+4583 TSDTQPTIYIKTNYP
-4597 KLNAANGEKVQINIG
+4597 LNAANGEKVQINIG
-4612 GQWYDTEFDEASGR
+4612 GQWYDTEYDAANDR
-4626 YFFRPVTALPASANG
+4626 YFFRPVTALPASADG
-4641 TNYIIQT
+4641 TNYVIKT

-4678 DKFVDNVGVEQDF
+4678 DRFVDNVGVEAEL
-4691 SSHTEKNYTDDR
+4691 SSHTKKNYTDDR

-4737 KPIKLGSIHPDGT
+4737 KPIKLGSVHPNGT
-4750 NWKFTPNLDEA
+4750 NWTFTANLDAA
-4761 HYPDNKDYYFVA
+4761 HYPDNDYYFVA

-4784 KSPPLGL
+4784 KSSPLGL
-4791 SLTTQGPDWSGS
+4791 SLTTEGPDWSGS
-4803 KDFDVYDDQAPDIGI
+4803 KDFDVYDDQGLETGNIA
-4818 IGENNKPHVTDDNRP
+4818 NNGVTDDNRP

-4839 GSLDPAEVDSVLLY
+4839 GSLDPAKVASVLLY

-4866 KKTINSDGSWEVE
+4866 RADIKSDGSWEVE

-4895 VNHAGVVGKTKSDV
+4895 VNHAGVVGNIKSDV
-4909 FEFDLIGHAPGTPSI
+4909 VEFDLIGHAPATPSI
-4924 TQIGHDDDQNVVFP
+4924 TQLGHDDDPNVLFP

-4949 DNTPFIKGTGTKGS
+4949 DDTPFIKGTGTKGS

-4968 DQFNGEDRLLETVK
+4968 DQFNGEDRLLDTVK

-4992 LQGLDDGTHK
+4992 LRELDDGTHK

-5012 NKSAATAPYPFV
+5012 NTSAATAPYPFV
-5024 VDTTPPA
+5024 VDTTAPDK
-5031 SPGRPTI
+5031 PGRPTI

-5044 NKSVISDDSTD
+5044 DKGEISNASTD

-5065 FSGTINNPQP
+5065 FSGKIDKPQP

-5089 ETKVNP
+5089 EAKVDP
-5095 DGSWSFTPTTPLDKG
+5095 DSGSWSFTPTTPLDKG
-5110 EHHFTTSVKDAA
+5110 KHHFTTTVKDAA
-5122 GNESNRGFGTDI
+5122 GNESDRGFATDI

-5141 TVTVDYAVDN
+5141 TVTVDYAFDN

-5170 ELHGTAPAG
+5170 ELYGTAPAG
-5179 SIVTVYSDATKQTRI
+5179 STVNVYTDSSKQTKV
-5194 GGPVTVGSDGKWSIG
+5194 GGSFNVGSDGTWSIG
-5209 LTEQAAGEH
+5209 LTEQTAGEH

-5228 GTVLA
+5228 GTVLG
-5233 GQDFKLNIDNGEPD
+5233 GQDFKLNIDNGQPD
-5247 RPTITE
+5247 RPTITG
-5253 VTDDVGLIQGA
+5253 VTDDVGLIQGN

-5273 NGTTDDTNPTIKGT
+5273 HGTTDDTNPTIKGT
-5287 APKNSLVIIYDNGKE
+5287 APKNSLVIIYDDGKE
-5302 IGRVY
+5302 LGRVY
-5307 ADGEGK
+5307 ADGNGN

-5319 AMLTEDDHKF
+5319 AMLTENDHKF

-5349 TVDITAPK
+5349 TVDITAPN

-5362 TVQDNV
+5362 TVQDNA
-5368 LPNSANGEDGP
+5368 LPNSANGEEGP
-5379 AIIKVNQNDH
+5379 AIITVNQNDH

-5457 NEGPASE
+5457 NEGPASQ
-5464 AHAFIVDKTV
+5464 AHSFIVDKTV

-5489 FESSDFTTQDKTL
+5489 FESSDFTTQDNTL

-5518 QAFINNEWYDL
+5518 QALINNQWYDL

-5550 GSYVIKTRVISST
+5550 GTYVIKTRVISST
-5563 GVYDH
+5563 GIYDD

-5575 KTVVIDSDGSAQHS
+5575 KTVVIDTDGSAQHS
-5589 EFVGF
+5589 EFTGF
-5594 TGKTGKVFQNGE
+5594 TGKGGKVFQNGE

-5613 VLQGKISGNLADL
+5613 ILKGKISGNLADL

-5633 IYRDQVLL
+5633 IYRDHVLL
-5641 GYVEKSQIK
+5641 GYVDKSQIK

-5662 SLTDHHSYIFTTA
+5662 SLTDRHSYIFTTA
-5675 IVSNSG
+5675 IVSKSG
-5681 YVGEMHNVEV
+5681 YVGEAHDVEV

-5696 GAANVPD
+5696 GAANVPN
-5703 YGKSNRNKPTDTD
+5703 YGISNNNTLRGS

-5741 WVFRNNSNGKADGY
+5741 WVFNSNGKAEAH
-5755 YLDYSPGVAAKTVD
+5755 YLNYQTGINNGTVD
-5769 QFWWSGEK
+5769 VWGWGPENV
-5777 ALFGSYT
+5777 LFGSYT

-5795 VWTTK
+5795 VWSTK
-5800 ACYAYYTTA
+5800 TSYSWYTTA

-5823 VKYIDMFNGTTIEN
+5823 VKYADMFNGASIEN

-5858 DSGIDSGSVFLNKG
+5858 DSGADSGSIFLNKG

-5878 NGSQFIGMGRQFGGN
+5878 NGNQFIAMGRQFSGN
-5893 QSPLTTNFMTDH
+5893 QSPLTSNFMTDH

-5921 GNGLIN
+5921 GNGEIY
-5927 DTTGVSGYGNNWY
+5927 DTNGVSGYANNFY
-5940 QLMTLMNSGVS
+5940 QLMTLLNSGKS
-5951 APNGVY
+5951 APVNGVY
-5957 GANWSV
+5957 GTNWSV

-5968 DSLPSFGNGYDD
+5968 DSLPSFGNGSDEG
-5980 FIGQDTYKNTISMTW
+5980 IGPDNYKNTISMTW

-6012 HGWHSNRESQ
+6012 HNWHGNKESQ
-6022 IFYNKGDGTG
+6022 IFYNKADGTG
-6032 QLRNAVGLGDD
+6032 QLRNAVGLGDN

-6066 GYGQSAAGTKL
+6066 GFGGSAAGTKL
-6077 WHNGGVGLDGAVK
+6077 WHNGGVGLDGSVK

-6097 GAQGGRLSSANGDV
+6097 GSQGGRLSSANGDV
-6111 DPKSITGSGYN
+6111 DPRTIDGSGIN
-6122 YIYGIGL
+6122 FIYGIGL

-6143 RDNTQSSLILS
+6143 RDNAHSSLILS

-6184 LFDSSGKLVAVQV
+6184 LFDSAGNLVAVQV
-6197 INAQGGMG
+6197 INAQGGIG
-6205 VSDNTGL
+6205 ASDNTGL

-6230 NTEGQSNDVGGIA
+6230 NTEGQSNDIGGIA
-6243 HTRTTDTNGYGKE
+6243 HTHTKDANGYGKD

-6383 YGSKFD
+6383 YGSKFND
-6389 DAFTGNK
+6389 TFTGSK

-6404 AGDDTY
+6404 GGDDTY
-6410 HLEAGGHDL
+6410 HLESGGHDL
-6419 LLYRLIQQNDATGGN
+6419 LLYRLLQQDDATGGN
-6434 GHDTAYGFTVG
+6434 GHDTVYGFKVG

-6454 IDANAD
+6454 IDVNAD
-6460 RIDVKDLLQG
+6460 RIDVADLLQG

-6478 AHYDDKGK
+6478 AHYDNNGK

-6511 IDRDGKGDA
+6511 IDRDGKGNA
-6520 FQSADILTLN
+6520 FQSTDLLTLN
-6530 GVNTDL
+6530 GVDTDL

>member
-1 MTKSDIIKQHPVVQ
+1 MTKSEIIKQHPAVK
-15 LTEKSG
+15 LTVNSG
-21 SVDSGGKPL
+21 SVDSGGKPH
-30 NFVLTAD
+30 NYILTAD
-37 KESISNYSR
+37 KESITNYSR
-46 AGNDLVINFADGK
+46 SGNDLVIDFVNGK
-59 TVRIKNFFNAG
+59 TVRIANFFASG
-70 HPISNLIFID
+70 HPVSNLIFID
-80 DGATWLTDFSQAL
+80 DGTTWLTDFSQAL
-93 SANGDGVVDSNVLY
+93 SDNGDGILDTNVFY
-107 EEITDKSGYSNGV
+107 EEIKDKSGYSQNV

-128 GGISG
+128 AGAGGIAAVASG
-133 AAAEASNDDNNHH
+133 GGDDDH
-146 DDGISTPPAAPL
+146 DEPAVDKTPPTVPQ
-158 YSVIN
+158 YYVIN

-172 VKNGGYLNDT
+172 VANGGYLNDT
-182 TPLLSGKGTPGNTIR
+182 TPLLSGKGTPGNTVR
-197 IHIDGFP
+197 IHLDGFP
-204 DMTTKVNPDGTW
+204 DMTTKVNSDGTW
-216 SFELPKLTDGH
+216 SYELPKLSDGK
-227 YIAKVTQIDAN
+227 YTAKVTQIDSN
-238 GQVSKEAN
+238 GNVSAESK
-246 YEFNVDTH
+246 YDFNVDTK
-254 APDAPT
+254 APDAPI
-260 IAHGFD
+260 IANAVD
-266 DVSPN
+266 NVSPD
-271 PVGSDGTLKDGDY
+271 PVGSDGILHDGDY
-284 TNDKTPTLTGKGEP
+284 TNDNTPTLTGKGEP

-311 NKTLVGTGTVGK
+311 NKTLVGQGTVDK
-323 DGNWSVETNK
+323 NGNWSVETNK
-333 ALSEGHHKL
+333 ALSDGHHKL
-342 NTTLTDAAGNESAGT
+342 TTTLTDPAGNESQGS
-357 DFNINIDSSKPAKIE
+357 DFNVNIDSSRPGRIE

-387 PLTGG
+387 PSTGG
-392 TTDDETPV
+392 TTDDDTPV

-408 VTQIIIKLNGHEFVI
+408 VTHIIIKLNGHEFVI

-432 PQRGAGEKVIRDDG
+432 LQRGTAEKVIKDDG

-468 AKNKVGNE
+468 VKNKVGNE

-486 DRTIPPAIDSQNLD
+486 DRTLPPTMGDQNLD

-506 ALTGSYKNWPK
+506 AVTGSYKNW
-517 HQSDNAK
+517 
-524 VTDDNHATFKG
+524 
-535 KVPAGYDIG
+535 
-544 KISHIN
+544 
-550 IYDGDTKIG
+550 
-559 EAKVNADGT
+559 
-568 FEYSQEWTKGQHR
+568 
-581 LSAAIVN
+581 
-588 KAGTIGSHSNP
+588 
-599 DDFNFFI
+599 
-606 DSDVAPAPTIEG
+606 
-618 VDDSKGAQHID
+618 
-629 GHATNS
+629 
-635 NSFALNGNGPANGKV
+635 
-650 TVKLYDHNGK
+650 
-660 QVLDSAGH
+660 
-668 PVEWTT
+668 TT
-674 DVSAGGKWSVDTGD
+674 
-688 LSHLNP
+688 
-694 PLDDGQYSFKA
+694 
-705 DAVDA
+705 
-710 KGTATGQSN
+710 
-719 AHNLQRDTLA
+719 
-729 PDAPKISQGTDNVA
+729 
-743 PDPEGKDGTLH
+743 
-754 DGDYTND
+754 
-761 KTPTLTG
+761 
-768 KGEPGGTVNIYD
+768 
-780 TDETGN
+780 
-786 RTLVGTG
+786 
-793 TVGNDGN
+793 
-800 WSVETT
+800 
-806 KPLSDGHHKLVTTV
+806 
-820 TDAAGNEGAGSEFNV
+820 
-835 NIDTSNPGK
+835 
-844 IEDFRVQ
+844 
-851 DNYPEITGDL
+851 
-861 PLVGGKTDDDTP
+861 
-873 VFAGKISK
+873 
-881 DATHLIIKLNG
+881 
-892 HEFVIDRNTVNEA
+892 
-905 GSQRGAGEKVIRD
+905 
-918 DGTFAFRLPQ
+918 
-928 AYKLVNG
+928 
-935 HYDVEAY
+935 
-942 AKNSV
+942 
-947 GNESE
+947 
-952 HIKGDFDFER
+952 
-962 GVPPTI
+962 
-968 NKEGLDLV
+968 
-976 DNVGSVTGSYKDWA
+976 
-990 ERDSDH
+990 RDSDH

-1003 HAVFKGKIP
+1003 HAVFKGRIP
-1012 SGYDISNVDHVN
+1012 DGYDVAKVDHIN
-1024 IYDNGKKIGEAKV
+1024 IYDDGKKIGEAKV
-1037 KNDGSFEYSQ
+1037 KSDGSFEYSQ

-1067 GEQSNPDDYD
+1067 GEQSKPDDYD

-1095 DQGHYHESGYPTGSN
+1095 DEGHYHESGYPTNAN
-1110 SFFVTGGGP
+1110 SFFITGGGP

-1126 RIYDK
+1126 RLYDK

-1147 ADVSKE
+1147 ADVTKD
-1153 GSWSVNTGDLSH
+1153 GSWSVNTGDLSK

-1172 GDYSFK
+1172 GEYSFK
-1178 ASAVDSKGTPTDPSG
+1178 ASAVDSKGAATDPSG
-1193 PHWLDRDTTA
+1193 PHWLERDTTA

-1216 GDKQGEITAGATTD
+1216 GEKQGEITAGGTTD

-1243 EVVKIYDNDGKTPIG
+1243 EIVKIYDNDGKTPIG

-1267 WSFTPNPPL
+1267 WTFTPNPPL
-1276 KGGDHNLTTT
+1276 ESGNHSLTTT
-1286 LTDAAGNESERSSAV
+1286 LTDSAGNESERSGAV
-1301 KITVDKSGVEIFADG
+1301 KITVDKSGVNIFADG
-1316 AHDDEGDIR
+1316 AHDDEGAIR
-1325 KDVHDH
+1325 KDVHDN

-1342 GRGTPNGTV
+1342 GRGTPNETV
-1351 VVTDENGTEIG
+1351 VITDENGKEIG
-1362 RTKVDDEGNWQLELP
+1362 KTKVDGNGNWQLELP
-1377 SQAGDNQEVT
+1377 NQAGDNQEVT
-1387 HTYHAKITNAAGN
+1387 HSYHAKITNAAGN

-1423 IDNVGNKDNATSNTN
+1423 IDNVGNKDNAANSTN

-1459 GTVGDIIKLYDG
+1459 GTAGDVIKLYDG
-1471 NKLVGQTTVKED
+1471 NKLVGQSVVKDD

-1515 SHSGKFL
+1515 NHSGKFL
-1522 LGFDTEPVPSIGSG
+1522 LGFDTEPVPAMGNS

-1554 EGEWATR
+1554 DGQWATR

-1567 KIVITDDTTPTLKG
+1567 KTVITDDTTPTLKG
-1581 QLPSD
+1581 QLPTD

-1600 NGQLLTRIPVSGD
+1600 NGQLLTKIPVSED

-1666 GDDNAPYTW
+1666 GDTNAPYTW

-1698 YLKDDSGNV
+1698 YLKDDSGKV
-1707 IHTFETT
+1707 IHTFDTT
-1714 TSDGSGSWSETVDLS
+1714 QSNGSGSWSQTVDLS

-1751 NDAGAVGAP
+1751 NDAGTVGAK
-1760 SGDSWINRDTTA
+1760 SGDSWVNRDTTA
-1772 PEKPDI
+1772 PAKPDI

-1784 SGDKHGSIEE
+1784 SGDQHGSIEE
-1794 GGTYDEDSPHLSGKG
+1794 GKTYDEDMPLLSGKG

-1818 DNDKVIGKTTVHEDG
+1818 DGDNVIGETTVHENG
-1833 IWSWIPT
+1833 TWSWTPT
-1840 TPLKAGAHSITTT
+1840 TPLKAGSHSITTT

-1879 KIDHAVDDYNKTA
+1879 KIDHAVDDYNKEA
-1892 KDIANGGS
+1892 KNIANGGA
-1900 TNDATPKLVGRGTPG
+1900 TNDAMPKLVGRGTAG
-1915 QTVTIFDKT
+1915 QKVTILDKT
-1924 TGSTYTT
+1924 TGSTYETT
-1931 IVKSD
+1931 VKGD
-1936 GTWECQLSAQQNA
+1936 GTWEYQFTTPQQNA

-1959 SLTNSAGNKVEH
+1959 YLTNNAGNKVEH
-1971 HFSLHIDTTAPAT
+1971 HFNLHIDTTAPAT
-1984 PQLVEVID
+1984 PKLVEVID

-2006 SLKNNDITD
+2006 SLENNDITD

-2029 IIKLYTVNDKGER
+2029 IIKLYTVNELGER

-2071 PTKYTFVVT
+2071 PTKYTFIVT

-2087 ESNPTDGYDLFID
+2087 ESNPTDGYNLFID
-2100 RTAPVLDDSTIKLVD
+2100 RDPPVLDDKTIKLVD
-2115 NKETNVGDFPS
+2115 DKETNVGDFPN
-2126 WLEKDDGK
+2126 WIEKDDGK
-2134 GGKIKLTND
+2134 GEKIKLTND
-2143 DTPTMSGRAISSDT
+2143 DTPTMSGRAISGDT
-2157 QSVNIYDNGKLIGSA
+2157 KSVNIYDNGKLIGSA
-2172 KVDGNG
+2172 EVDENG
-2178 DWSFTPPTGHGLG
+2178 DWSFTPSTDATGHGLG
-2191 DGVHEWIARPVDKG
+2191 DGVHEWIARPVDKA
-2205 GNEGQPTP
+2205 GNEGASTP

-2245 DGANGTTAWNTN
+2245 DGANGTTAWNIN
-2257 DQNHKVTDD
+2257 DAGHKVTDD
-2266 KTPEIKGKLPAGSDV
+2266 KTPEIKGKLPEGSDV
-2281 TKVHIYVDGALAGIV
+2281 TKVHIYVDGTLAGIV

-2312 GSHKIEA
+2312 GTHKIEA
-2319 RPADDAGNEGE
+2319 RPADNAGNEGE
-2330 GKTWNFDIAGAAPG
+2330 GKIWNFDIAGAAPG
-2344 MPAITGIYNNDGKQI
+2344 MPAITGIYNNDEKQI

-2372 QFTNDATPLIKGTGD
+2372 QFTNDAKPLIKGTGD

-2396 GDKLVAKGVKVGG
+2396 GDKLVAKGVSVGG

-2459 PLTPDLPKLDDHVG
+2459 ALTPDLPKLDDHVG
-2473 DKQGNVEPNTTID
+2473 DKQGDVAENTTID

-2491 IHGKAAEG
+2491 IHGKAGEG
-2499 SVVVNIYDTVDG
+2499 NVVVDIYDTVDG
-2511 KTKLVQTVMSDAE
+2511 KTKHVQTVTSDSE

-2533 LGQGNHSITTTY
+2533 LGQGKHSITTTY

-2555 SPAFGFNIDSSSILV
+2555 SPAFDFNIDSSAILV
-2570 SINYAADNAGHIVK
+2570 SINYAADNEGHIVK
-2584 DLANGETTD
+2584 DLANGATTD

-2598 LFGTTS
+2598 LYGTTTS
-2604 RNTVVT
+2604 NTVVT

-2633 PKQTNGHHVYT
+2633 PEQTNGHHVYT
-2644 AVVTAQNG
+2644 ASVTAQNG

-2661 DIDNTP
+2661 DIDNTR

-2678 DVPLKTDDLVSG
+2678 DVPLNTDDLVSG
-2690 DKTNDTKPTF
+2690 GKTNDTKPTF
-2700 YGEGNPGDT
+2700 YGKGNPGDT

-2724 TATIGNDHQWVCT
+2724 TATIGNDHKWVCT

-2758 DSEKYTEYDL
+2758 DSEKYTGYDL
-2768 TVKTDAPTETTRL
+2768 TVKTDAPTETTSL
-2781 VSINEDRGLND
+2781 VSINEDRGLSD

-2807 VNEKLPAGYKVQ
+2807 VSEKLPAGYKVQ

-2827 DATYDENDGYWYY
+2827 DATYDETDGYWYY
-2840 DHSNTHLSEGVHK
+2840 DHSKIHLAEGVHK

-2875 DKTAPIGGDY
+2875 DKTAPIGGNY
-2885 QIVIDSFIDDVN
+2885 EIVIDSFTDDVN

-2912 DNTPTLNGHT
+2912 DNTPTLMGHT

-2933 QVKIGNDWVTIGT
+2933 QVKIGDDWVTIGT
-2946 ATVDESGNW
+2946 AKVDGSGNW

-3003 PPPAINEN
+3003 PPPVINES
-3011 GLDLFDDQLPTTGTI
+3011 GLDLFDDQLPKTGTI
-3026 LKGTTTDDSRPTLK
+3026 FKGTTTDDSRPTLK

-3060 TLIGTGKVNSDGSW
+3060 ELVGTGKVNSDGSW

-3085 NHSFVA
+3085 DHSFVA

-3101 SQGTTA
+3101 SQGTAA
-3107 WDFNFVGHAPATP
+3107 WDFNFAGHAPATP
-3120 SIINVLDDKGETIQK
+3120 SIVNVLDDNGDTIQK
-3135 NAVTNDS
+3135 NAVTRDS

-3150 TTGSTVHIY
+3150 TTGSIVHIF
-3159 VDDVEVATAKVK
+3159 VDGNDVAQVKVK
-3171 DDGTWETTLPT
+3171 DDGTWETTLDE
-3182 LANPATDRNGTSHNI
+3182 LSNPATDRNGTSHNI

-3218 VDRQAPDAPDAPTV
+3218 VDRQAPDAPDAPTA

-3244 ADSTPTLSGKV
+3244 ADSTPILNGKV
-3255 NGNQPGDKVNIYQ
+3255 NGHQPGDKVNIYQ

-3275 AKVNDQGEWSW
+3275 VPVNDAGEWSW
-3286 TPKNPLGKG
+3286 TPKNPLGNGK
-3295 NHQFQTS
+3295 HQFQTS
-3302 LSDAAG
+3302 VSDAAG
-3308 NESGKGT
+3308 NESDKGA

-3324 TVKVSIDYLV
+3324 SVNVSIDYLV
-3334 DDQAPLETHVT
+3334 DDQSPVETHVT
-3345 NNNKTNDRTP
+3345 NNDKTDDRTP
-3355 LIVGKATPNSDV
+3355 LICGKAKPNSV
-3367 ILTYTDANNQV
+3367 VVLTYTDAENNV
-3378 HQLAKVRTDG
+3378 HQLASVTADG

-3399 EKLDAGHYVIHA
+3399 EKFGEGHYVIHA
-3411 ETTDASGGKS
+3411 ESKDASGGKA
-3421 TADFNFDIDITNNQ
+3421 TADFNFDVALTNDQ
-3435 KPSIDRVTDDV
+3435 MPSIDKIKDDV
-3446 GAIQNDV
+3446 GAVQQDV
-3453 GSGESTDD
+3453 GYGGSTDD

-3470 AKPYQTVNIYDQE
+3470 AKPYQKVNIYDAVEDRDGQ
-3483 ENSSGE
+3483 

-3495 IGSAIADGEGK
+3495 IGSVTADGEGK

-3514 LGGDTTH
+3514 LSEATH

-3527 VDEVGNESQHS
+3527 VDEVGNESRHS
-3538 SNYDVIVDIKSP
+3538 SDYNVIVDITSP
-3550 EPIANDTVSVTD
+3550 EPIKNDTVSVTD
-3562 DVKNDANDF
+3562 DVQNDANDF
-3571 TGKLEKD
+3571 IGKLEKD
-3578 QYTNDNRPEYSGKA
+3578 QYTNDNRPGYSGKA

-3617 TWSFTPDE
+3617 TWSFTPSED
-3625 THKLSEGQHTLTA
+3625 KPLSEGKHSLTA
-3638 RPVDAAGNEG
+3638 RPVDASGNEG

-3654 EFIVDTIAPG
+3654 EFTVDTKAPQSTPKIVG
-3664 AVPTISGVSN
+3664 ILDDTGVSGSDFNTSDTRPTILVTVDEPIAS
-3674 DTGPK
+3674 D
-3679 DDDLITQDRNPTIF
+3679 
-3693 VSVNQPLADNE
+3693 E
-3704 HVEISLDDGL
+3704 HVEISLDNGQ
-3714 TWVTASYNKDT
+3714 TWIKADYNSET
-3725 GKYYYAVGHELTD
+3725 GQYYYSVQKGHELTG
-3738 QVYHVKARV
+3738 QVYHIKARV

-3753 VGQNTT
+3753 VGPVAGHDMTIDT
-3759 RDLTVDNTPPL
+3759 TPPV
-3770 DGYTVTIDKFHD
+3770 DGYTVTINNAYD
-3782 DVENNVGDYPSGT
+3782 DVPNNVGDLPSGS
-3795 ATNDKTPLLKGTV
+3795 ATNDSSPLLKGTV
-3808 KGAHEGDVVHLY
+3808 TGAHDGDLVHLY
-3820 YRDSQGNLHS
+3820 YRDDKGNLHS
-3830 VADNIHLTSNGD
+3830 VADNIRLTKNDD
-3842 GTYSWQYQF
+3842 GTYTWQYQL
-3851 SELAE
+3851 SDIAE
-3856 GNYQYVAVVK
+3856 GSHRYVAVVK
-3866 DAAGNEGASSNDFL
+3866 DTAGNEGATSADFL
-3880 LTVDVTG
+3880 LTVDKTPPV
-3887 PQWGNANS
+3887 WGNVDN
-3895 IKLVDDQQPDI
+3895 IELRDDQQPVTGI
-3906 GDIPHSG
+3906 IPHSN

-3922 VQAGAGTVTGAAGG
+3922 VHAGPGTVSGASGG
-3936 IVELYDGNTK
+3936 VVELYDGTTK
-3946 IGEGLIEADGSFKI
+3946 IGEGLIESDGSFTI
-3960 VPNKAITP
+3960 IPDKAINP
-3968 GQHRFHLV
+3968 GQHNFHLV
-3976 AVDPAG
+3976 AVDQAG
-3982 NRTPLQDVEWNFNF
+3982 NRTPLENADWDFNF

-4001 GTPSITNIIDDYNN
+4001 GTPSITNIIDNYKN
-4015 PEGKSVY
+4015 PDGNPVY
-4022 LQKGQSTDDATPTL
+4022 LQKGQSTDDSTPTL
-4036 HGMGTKGTRIHIF
+4036 HGMGTVGTRIHIYLD
-4049 KNGQEINTDDNPV
+4049 GEEINTEDNPV
-4062 IVGDDGTWTFK
+4062 IVDKDGTWTFK

-4079 LKDTSTDGLGTHY
+4079 LKDTSTNGLGTRHG
-4092 NFAVQAV
+4092 FVVQAV

-4113 IVYDN
+4113 IIYDN

-4172 DGQYVKIGETTV
+4172 GDEYVKLGETTV

-4189 KWSWTPE
+4189 QWSWTPE
-4196 NPLDKGDYEFATSVT
+4196 NPLDKGNYEFATSVT
-4211 DAAGNESAKSQSTTV
+4211 DAAGNESAKSDSTSV
-4226 TVDPT
+4226 TIDPT
-4231 NVDVSIL
+4231 NVKVSVL
-4238 YAVDDQKKS
+4238 YAVDDEK
-4247 TEDYTGRIS
+4247 DYTGRIS
-4256 DGGLTNDATPDLHGR
+4256 DGGLTNDTTPELHGR
-4271 ATPNSA
+4271 ATANST
-4277 VTIYT
+4277 VSIYT
-4282 DVGGVRTEYGKVYA
+4282 NINGVKTLIGKAYA
-4296 DSNGDWAF
+4296 DGDGYWTF
-4304 VWPQDKQLPDGS
+4304 VWPTDKALSDGS
-4316 YTIVAEATLPNNSTK
+4316 HTIIAEGGSTD
-4331 SDSFKLVVDTQNDHV
+4331 SDEFVLKVDTRNTNIPV
-4346 PEIASAS
+4346 IENVA

-4358 NQSDDLASGAASDD
+4358 MQSDNMTSPSASDD
-4372 TTPTLKGHCA
+4372 TTPTLKGRGA
-4382 EPNGIVNIYDTV
+4382 EANGMVNIYDTI
-4394 NGETHLVD
+4394 NGVTRLVD
-4402 SVKADS
+4402 SVRADAS
-4408 NGDWEY
+4408 GHFEY

-4427 QATSVDA
+4427 TATSVDA
-4434 AGNESAKSPEFKY
+4434 AGNESDQSNIFDY

-4454 DALQSVNLT
+4454 AALT
-4463 DDVPET
+4463 DTSLVDDVDEN
-4469 TGTISNNGMTNDDR
+4469 TGVIDGLTNDNK
-4483 PTYSGSATADI
+4483 PTYSGSASADTE
-4494 DKVFIYDHG
+4494 KVYIYDRG
-4503 VKIGEAKVVNNN
+4503 IKIGEVDVIKNN
-4515 GQYTWSYTPDTALA
+4515 GQYTWSYTPATALSD
-4529 NGDHS
+4529 GDHS

-4549 TGAWNFKVLTG
+4549 TDAWDFTVLSG
-4560 TIATKPTIVGIS
+4560 SIATTANIS
-4572 QDTGFDTNDYV
+4572 SITQDTGYDANDFVTND
-4583 TSDTQPTIYITTSE
+4583 TRPTIYINVSGT
-4597 KLNAANGEKVQINIG
+4597 LNAANGEKVQINIG
-4612 GQWYDTEFDEASGR
+4612 GHWYDTTYDAEKGC
-4626 YFFRPVTALPASANG
+4626 YFFRPVTALPSG
-4641 TNYIIQT
+4641 SDYLLKT
-4648 RIIDNAGRTSD
+4648 RIIDNAGRTSSVTERMMT
-4659 IDEKTMTLD
+4659 IDND
-4668 NQGPDGTITL
+4668 APDGSLTL
-4678 DKFVDNVGVEQDF
+4678 DKFIDDVGVKNEF
-4691 SSHTEKNYTDDR
+4691 NSHTEKNYTDDR

-4714 KSGDYVVIYLADK
+4714 KSGDYVVIYLSDK
-4727 DGNILKDENG
+4727 NGNILKDKNG
-4737 KPIKLGSIHPDGT
+4737 NPIKFGSVHPDGT
-4750 NWKFTPNLDEA
+4750 NWKFTPNLDA
-4761 HYPDNKDYYFVA
+4761 ADYPDNAEYYFVA
-4773 VLEDKAGNQGP
+4773 VLEDTAGNQGQ
-4784 KSPPLGL
+4784 KSAPLGL
-4791 SLTTQGPDWSGS
+4791 FLTTQGPDWLGS
-4803 KDFDVYDDQAPDIGI
+4803 KSYVVYDDQNPETGN
-4818 IGENNKPHVTDDNRP
+4818 IGENGKPAVTDDNRP
-4833 TVKGKA
+4833 TVKGEA
-4839 GSLDPAEVDSVLLY
+4839 GSLDPAKVKYVLLY
-4853 DSDPSDP
+4853 DGDPSDP
-4860 NAKPIG
+4860 DAKPIG
-4866 KKTINSDGSWEVE
+4866 QANINENGSWSVE
-4879 PDSPLMPGHH
+4879 PESPLLPGHH

-4895 VNHAGVVGKTKSDV
+4895 VSHSGVTGKTKSDI

-4924 TQIGHDDDQNVVFP
+4924 TQLGSDENPNISFP
-4938 DNQIQQ
+4938 DNQIQR
-4944 NGITR
+4944 NGVTR
-4949 DNTPFIKGTGTKGS
+4949 DDTPFIKGTGTKGS
-4963 YVKIY
+4963 TVNIY
-4968 DQFNGEDRLLETVK
+4968 DRINGVDYLIGSVK
-4982 VDNDGHWETS
+4982 VDNNGNWEKS
-4992 LQGLDDGTHK
+4992 LQRLDEGIHN
-5002 IWVQATDAGG
+5002 IWVQAQDVTGT
-5012 NKSAATAPYPFV
+5012 KSAATAPYPFE
-5024 VDTTPPA
+5024 VDRTAPD
-5031 SPGRPTI
+5031 SPGRATI
-5038 TSDVAP
+5038 SSDVAP
-5044 NKSVISDDSTD
+5044 NKAVISDAFTD

-5065 FSGTINNPQP
+5065 FSGKINNWKD

-5095 DGSWSFTPTTPLDKG
+5095 DGTWSFTPTTPLDKG
-5110 EHHFTTSVKDAA
+5110 EHHFTTTVKDAA
-5122 GNESNRGFGTDI
+5122 GNESNRGIGTDI

-5141 TVTVDYAVDN
+5141 TVTVDYAIDNVD
-5151 EDPIKGPI
+5151 PLKGPI

-5170 ELHGTAPAG
+5170 ELHGTAPQG
-5179 SIVTVYSDATKQTRI
+5179 STVTVYTDSSKSTTI
-5194 GGPVTVGSDGKWSIG
+5194 GDPVVVGQDGKWSIG
-5209 LTEQAAGEH
+5209 LTEQTAGEH
-5218 NYYVEATGTD
+5218 NYYVEAKDAG
-5228 GTVLA
+5228 GNVLA
-5233 GQDFKLNIDNGEPD
+5233 GQDFKLNIDNGQPEQ
-5247 RPTITE
+5247 PTITG
-5253 VTDDVGLIQGA
+5253 VIDDVGLIQGV

-5273 NGTTDDTNPTIKGT
+5273 NGTTDDTNPTINGT

-5302 IGRVY
+5302 LGRVY
-5307 ADGEGK
+5307 ADGNGN

-5319 AMLTEDDHKF
+5319 PMLTEDDHKF
-5329 TAVSQNAE
+5329 TAVSQNAV

-5342 VSNEYVV
+5342 VSNEYLVK
-5349 TVDITAPK
+5349 VDITAPK
-5357 QITGE
+5357 EITGE
-5362 TVQDNV
+5362 TVKDNV
-5368 LPNSANGEDGP
+5368 LPNSANGEEGP
-5379 AIIKVNQNDH
+5379 AVITVNQNDY

-5398 GTAPSDAKKVRIYDN
+5398 GNAPSDAKKVRIYDN

-5457 NEGPASE
+5457 NEGPASK
-5464 AHAFIVDKTV
+5464 AHSFIVDKTV

-5489 FESSDFTTQDKTL
+5489 FKSGDFTTQDNTL

-5518 QAFINNEWYDL
+5518 QALINNQWYDL

-5563 GVYDH
+5563 GIYDD
-5568 DATDKSA
+5568 DATQKSA

-5633 IYRDQVLL
+5633 IYRDHVLL
-5641 GYVEKSQIK
+5641 GYVDKSQIK

-5662 SLTDHHSYIFTTA
+5662 SLTDRHSYIFTTA

-5681 YVGEMHNVEV
+5681 YVGETHNVEV

-5703 YGKSNRNKPTDTD
+5703 YGISNNNTLRGS

-5741 WVFRNNSNGKADGY
+5741 WVFNSSGKAEAH
-5755 YLDYSPGVAAKTVD
+5755 YLDYQTGINNGTVD
-5769 QFWWSGEK
+5769 VWGWGPEYV
-5777 ALFGSYT
+5777 LFGSYT

-5795 VWTTK
+5795 VWSTK
-5800 ACYAYYTTA
+5800 TSYSWYTTA

-5823 VKYIDMFNGTTIEN
+5823 VKYADMLNGVSIEN

-5858 DSGIDSGSVFLNKG
+5858 DSGIDSGSIFLNKG

-5878 NGSQFIGMGRQFGGN
+5878 NGNQFIGMGRQFGGN
-5893 QSPLTTNFMTDH
+5893 QSALTTNFMTDH

-5921 GNGLIN
+5921 GNGRIE
-5927 DTTGVSGYGNNWY
+5927 DTNGVSGYANNWY
-5940 QLMTLMNSGVS
+5940 QLMTLLNSGKS
-5951 APNGVY
+5951 APVNGVY
-5957 GANWSV
+5957 GTNWSV

-5968 DSLPSFGNGYDD
+5968 DSLPSFGNGTDEG
-5980 FIGQDTYKNTISMTW
+5980 IGPDNYKNTISMTW

-6012 HGWHSNRESQ
+6012 HGWHGNKESQ
-6022 IFYNKGDGTG
+6022 IFYNKADGTG
-6032 QLRNAVGLGDD
+6032 QLRNAVGLGDS

-6066 GYGQSAAGTKL
+6066 GFGGSAASTKL
-6077 WHNGGVGLDGAVK
+6077 WHNGGLGLDGAVQ

-6097 GAQGGRLSSANGDV
+6097 GAQGGRLASAKGDV
-6111 DPKSITGSGYN
+6111 DPKSINGSGIN
-6122 YIYGIGL
+6122 FIYGIGV

-6143 RDNTQSSLILS
+6143 RDNAHSSLILS

-6161 GTSLHL
+6161 GTSLHF

-6230 NTEGQSNDVGGIA
+6230 NTEGQSNDIGGIA
-6243 HTRTTDTNGYGKE
+6243 HTHTKDANGYGKD

-6353 STVGVTVDLSNSGYQ
+6353 ATNGVTVDLGNTGYQ

-6389 DAFTGNK
+6389 DTFTGNK
-6396 GDNFFDGR
+6396 SDNFFDGR
-6404 AGDDTY
+6404 GGNDTY
-6410 HLEAGGHDL
+6410 HLESGGHDL
-6419 LLYRLIQQNDATGGN
+6419 LLYRLIQQDDATGGN
-6434 GHDTAYGFTVG
+6434 GSDTAYGFKVG

-6454 IDANAD
+6454 IDNDAD

-6478 AHYDDKGK
+6478 AHFDDKGK

-6511 IDRDGKGDA
+6511 IDRDGKGNA
-6520 FQSADILTLN
+6520 FQSSDLLTLN
-6530 GVNTDL
+6530 NVNTDL

>member
-1 MTKSDIIKQHPVVQ
+1 MTKSDIIKQHPVVK

-21 SVDSGGKPL
+21 AVDSGGKPL

-46 AGNDLVINFADGK
+46 AGNDLIINFADGK

-70 HPISNLIFID
+70 HPICNLIFID

-107 EEITDKSGYSNGV
+107 EEITDKSGYSNAV
-120 LLGILGAA
+120 LLGILGAVGA
-128 GGISG
+128 GSGI
-133 AAAEASNDDNNHH
+133 AAQNSNDDNNHVEE
-146 DDGISTPPAAPL
+146 GNKTTPAAPT
-158 YSVIN
+158 YFVVN

-172 VKNGGYLNDT
+172 VRNGGYLNDT

-204 DMTTKVNPDGTW
+204 DMTTKVNSDGTW
-216 SFELPKLTDGH
+216 SFELPKLDDGK

-238 GQVSKEAN
+238 GNVSTEAN

-254 APDAPT
+254 APDAPSVSRG
-260 IAHGFD
+260 ID

-284 TNDKTPTLTGKGEP
+284 TNDNTPALAGKGEP

-311 NKTLVGTGTVGK
+311 NKTLVGQGTVDK

-342 NTTLTDAAGNESAGT
+342 TTTLTDPAGNESAGT
-357 DFNINIDSSKPAKIE
+357 DFNINIDSSKPGRIE
-372 NFRVEDNYPE
+372 DFRVEDNYPE

-387 PLTGG
+387 PLMGG

-400 FAGKIGKD
+400 FSGKIGKD
-408 VTQIIIKLNGHEFVI
+408 VTHIIIKLNGHEFVI

-432 PQRGAGEKVIRDDG
+432 VQRGAGEKVIRDDG
-446 TFAFRLPQAY
+446 TFAFRLPEAY
-456 KLTNGN
+456 KLTKGN

-486 DRTIPPAIDSQNLD
+486 DRTLPPAIGNENLD
-500 VIDNVG
+500 VI
-506 ALTGSYKNWPK
+506 
-517 HQSDNAK
+517 
-524 VTDDNHATFKG
+524 
-535 KVPAGYDIG
+535 
-544 KISHIN
+544 
-550 IYDGDTKIG
+550 
-559 EAKVNADGT
+559 
-568 FEYSQEWTKGQHR
+568 
-581 LSAAIVN
+581 
-588 KAGTIGSHSNP
+588 
-599 DDFNFFI
+599 
-606 DSDVAPAPTIEG
+606 
-618 VDDSKGAQHID
+618 
-629 GHATNS
+629 
-635 NSFALNGNGPANGKV
+635 
-650 TVKLYDHNGK
+650 
-660 QVLDSAGH
+660 
-668 PVEWTT
+668 
-674 DVSAGGKWSVDTGD
+674 
-688 LSHLNP
+688 
-694 PLDDGQYSFKA
+694 
-705 DAVDA
+705 
-710 KGTATGQSN
+710 
-719 AHNLQRDTLA
+719 
-729 PDAPKISQGTDNVA
+729 
-743 PDPEGKDGTLH
+743 
-754 DGDYTND
+754 
-761 KTPTLTG
+761 
-768 KGEPGGTVNIYD
+768 
-780 TDETGN
+780 
-786 RTLVGTG
+786 
-793 TVGNDGN
+793 
-800 WSVETT
+800 
-806 KPLSDGHHKLVTTV
+806 
-820 TDAAGNEGAGSEFNV
+820 
-835 NIDTSNPGK
+835 
-844 IEDFRVQ
+844 
-851 DNYPEITGDL
+851 
-861 PLVGGKTDDDTP
+861 
-873 VFAGKISK
+873 
-881 DATHLIIKLNG
+881 
-892 HEFVIDRNTVNEA
+892 
-905 GSQRGAGEKVIRD
+905 
-918 DGTFAFRLPQ
+918 
-928 AYKLVNG
+928 
-935 HYDVEAY
+935 
-942 AKNSV
+942 
-947 GNESE
+947 
-952 HIKGDFDFER
+952 
-962 GVPPTI
+962 
-968 NKEGLDLV
+968 

-990 ERDSDH
+990 QRDSDH

-1012 SGYDISNVDHVN
+1012 SGYDVTKVDHIN

-1037 KNDGSFEYSQ
+1037 NSDGSFEYKQ
-1047 EWLQGDHRL
+1047 EWLQGEHRL
-1056 SAAIVNKFGTV
+1056 SAAIVNKYGTV
-1067 GEQSNPDDYD
+1067 GEQSKPDDYD

-1095 DQGHYHESGYPTGSN
+1095 DQGHYHESGYPTNSN

-1126 RIYDK
+1126 RLYDK
-1131 DGNPVKNFK
+1131 DGNPVKNYK

-1147 ADVSKE
+1147 ADVSKD

-1172 GDYSFK
+1172 GNYSFK
-1178 ASAVDSKGTPTDPSG
+1178 ASAVDSKGASTDASG
-1193 PHWLDRDTTA
+1193 SHWLERDTTA
-1203 PDTPDAP
+1203 PDAPDAP

-1216 GDKQGEITAGATTD
+1216 GEKRGEITSGATTD

-1258 ETVVGDDGT
+1258 ETVVGEDGT

-1276 KGGDHNLTTT
+1276 KGGDHSLTTT
-1286 LTDAAGNESERSSAV
+1286 LTDAAGNESEKSGAV
-1301 KITVDKSGVEIFADG
+1301 KVTVDKSGVEIFADG
-1316 AHDDEGDIR
+1316 AHDNEGAIR
-1325 KDVHDH
+1325 KDVHDN

-1351 VVTDENGTEIG
+1351 VITDENGKEIG
-1362 RTKVDDEGNWQLELP
+1362 KTKVDGAGNWQFELP

-1400 SQSVDFHLTI
+1400 TQTADFHLTI

-1423 IDNVGNKDNATSNTN
+1423 IDNVGNKDNATNHTN
-1438 GNKELHS
+1438 GDKELHS

-1459 GTVGDIIKLYDG
+1459 GTVGDVIKLYDG
-1471 NKLVGQTTVKED
+1471 DKLVGQTTVKDD

-1489 PTSPITDLKGTH
+1489 PTSPISNTKGTH

-1515 SHSGKFL
+1515 NHSGKFL
-1522 LGFDTEPVPSIGSG
+1522 LGFDTEPVPTMGNS

-1554 EGEWATR
+1554 DGEWATR

-1567 KIVITDDTTPTLKG
+1567 KVIITDDTTPTLKG
-1581 QLPSD
+1581 RLPTD
-1586 LLNSGRISTINIYD
+1586 LLNSGRISTVNIYD
-1600 NGQLLTRIPVSGD
+1600 NGKLLTKIPVKGD
-1613 GRWEYTPTLKAGNN
+1613 GSWEYTPTLNAGNN

-1637 AGVEGPHTSFP
+1637 AGVEGAHTSFP

-1666 GDDNAPYTW
+1666 GTNNAPYTW
-1675 GNSTKENIFHLQGSA
+1675 DNPTKENVFHLQGSG
-1690 PANSTITV
+1690 PANSIITV
-1698 YLKDDSGNV
+1698 YLKDGSGNV

-1714 TSDGSGSWSETVDLS
+1714 TSNGSGSWSQTVDLS

-1751 NDAGAVGAP
+1751 NDAGTVGAK
-1760 SGDSWINRDTTA
+1760 SGDSWVNRDTTA
-1772 PEKPDI
+1772 PAKPDI

-1784 SGDKHGSIEE
+1784 SGDQHGSIEE
-1794 GGTYDEDSPHLSGKG
+1794 GKTYDEDMPLLSGKG

-1818 DNDKVIGKTTVHEDG
+1818 DGDKVIGETTVHEDG
-1833 IWSWIPT
+1833 TWSWTPT
-1840 TPLKAGAHSITTT
+1840 TPLKGGAHSITTT

-1879 KIDHAVDDYNKTA
+1879 KIDHAVDDYQKDAKT
-1892 KDIANGGS
+1892 IVNGGA
-1900 TNDATPKLVGRGTPG
+1900 TNDATPKLVGRGTAG
-1915 QTVTIFDKT
+1915 QKVTILDKT
-1924 TGSTYTT
+1924 TGSTYETT
-1931 IVKSD
+1931 VKED
-1936 GTWECQLSAQQNA
+1936 GTWEYQLPVQQNA
-1949 GEDKIHEYIA
+1949 GEDKTHEYIA
-1959 SLTNSAGNKVEH
+1959 SLTNNAGNKVEH
-1971 HFSLHIDTTAPAT
+1971 HFNLHIDTKAPAT

-1992 NVGNDPATYPDGNR
+1992 NVGNDPVKYPNGNR
-2006 SLKNNDITD
+2006 PLNDNDITD

-2029 IIKLYTVNDKGER
+2029 IIKLYTVNELGER
-2042 TLIGQTV
+2042 TLIGQTKV
-2049 VHEDG
+2049 NDDG

-2065 DDPNHS
+2065 DDPKHS
-2071 PTKYTFVVT
+2071 PTKYTFIVT

-2087 ESNPTDGYDLFID
+2087 ESNPTDGYNLFID
-2100 RTAPVLDDSTIKLVD
+2100 RDPPVLDDKTIKLVD
-2115 NKETNVGDFPS
+2115 DKETNVGDFPN
-2126 WLEKDDGK
+2126 WIEKDDGK

-2143 DTPTMSGRAISSDT
+2143 DTPTMSGRAISGDT

-2172 KVDGNG
+2172 EIDKNG
-2178 DWSFTPPTGHGLG
+2178 DWSFTPSTGHGLA
-2191 DGVHEWIARPVDKG
+2191 DGVHEWIARPVDKA

-2245 DGANGTTAWNTN
+2245 DGANGTTAWSLN
-2257 DQNHKVTDD
+2257 DANHKVTDD

-2281 TKVHIYVDGALAGIV
+2281 TKVHIYVDGTLSGIA

-2312 GSHKIEA
+2312 GTHTIEA
-2319 RPADDAGNEGE
+2319 RPADDAGNEGQA
-2330 GKTWNFDIAGAAPG
+2330 KTWNFDIAGAAPG
-2344 MPAITGIYNNDGKQI
+2344 MPAITGIYNNDAKEI

-2409 DGHWAVEIDPSLAG
+2409 DGHWSVAIDPSLVG

-2459 PLTPDLPKLDDHVG
+2459 PTTPDLPKLDDHVG
-2473 DKQGNVEPNTTID
+2473 DKKGDVEQNSTID

-2491 IHGKAAEG
+2491 IHGKAGEG
-2499 SVVVNIYDTVDG
+2499 NVVVDIYDTVDG
-2511 KTKLVQTVMSDAE
+2511 KTKHVQTVTSDSE

-2533 LGQGNHSITTTY
+2533 LGQGKHSITTTY

-2555 SPAFGFNIDSSSILV
+2555 SPAFDFNIDSSAILV
-2570 SINYAADNAGHIVK
+2570 SINYAADNEGHIVK
-2584 DLANGETTD
+2584 DLANGATTD

-2598 LFGTTS
+2598 LFGTTTS
-2604 RNTVVT
+2604 NTVVT

-2633 PKQTNGHHVYT
+2633 PEQTNGHHVYT
-2644 AVVTAQNG
+2644 ASVTAQNG

-2667 PEAPDITRVQD
+2667 PASPDITRVQD
-2678 DVPLKTDDLVSG
+2678 DVPLNTDDLVSG
-2690 DKTNDTKPTF
+2690 GKTNDTKPTF

-2709 ITIYDEIDGKLVKIG
+2709 VTIYDEIDGKLVKIG
-2724 TATIGNDHQWVCT
+2724 TANIGNDHKWVCT
-2737 VDELLPGAHHFKL
+2737 VDELAPGAHHFKL

-2768 TVKTDAPTETTRL
+2768 TVKTDAPTETTSL
-2781 VSINEDRGLND
+2781 VSITEDRGLSD

-2819 VNIDGKWY
+2819 VNVDGKWY

-2840 DHSNTHLSEGVHK
+2840 DHSNIHLAEGVHK
-2853 VYGRVVDDAGNV
+2853 VYGRVVDDAGNA
-2865 KDGPAQDVAI
+2865 KDGPAQDVTI

-2885 QIVIDSFIDDVN
+2885 QIVIDSFTDDVN
-2897 EEGGSKSRSNGEATN
+2897 EEGGSKSRGSGEATN

-2922 SGMKAGDYVTV
+2922 SGMKPGDYVTV
-2933 QVKIGNDWVTIGT
+2933 QVKIGDDWVTIGT
-2946 ATVDESGNW
+2946 AKVDASGNW
-2955 KFDVKGIPGGTAK
+2955 KFDVKGIPGGTAT
-2968 DHLDDGYHEFRGVI
+2968 DHLNDGYHEFRGVI

-2989 GQASSGFGLDVATT
+2989 GQASSGFGLTVATT
-3003 PPPAINEN
+3003 PPPLINES
-3011 GLDLFDDQLPTTGTI
+3011 GLDLFDDQLPKTGTI
-3026 LKGTTTDDSRPTLK
+3026 FKGTTTDDSRPTLK

-3060 TLIGTGKVNSDGSW
+3060 ELVGTGKVNSDGSW

-3091 KPVDHAGNEQ
+3091 KPVDYAGNEQ
-3101 SQGTTA
+3101 PQGTTA

-3120 SIINVLDDKGETIQK
+3120 SIINVLDDNGDTIQK
-3135 NAVTNDS
+3135 DAVTRDS

-3150 TTGSTVHIY
+3150 TTGSTVYIY
-3159 VDDVEVATAKVK
+3159 VDGKQVATAKVK

-3182 LANPATDRNGTSHNI
+3182 LANPATDRNGTRHVI
-3197 KAQAVDPAGNW
+3197 KAIALDKEGTTW

-3213 EYPII
+3213 GYPVI
-3218 VDRQAPDAPDAPTV
+3218 VDRQAPDAPDAPTA

-3275 AKVNDQGEWSW
+3275 AKVSDQGDWSW
-3286 TPKNPLGKG
+3286 TPKDPLGKG
-3295 NHQFQTS
+3295 GHQYQTS
-3302 LSDAAG
+3302 VSDAAG
-3308 NESGKGT
+3308 NESAKGT
-3315 ATDIMVDTS
+3315 ATNITVDTS

-3334 DDQAPLETHVT
+3334 DDQAPLESHIT
-3345 NNNKTNDRTP
+3345 NNSKTDDRTP

-3367 ILTYTDANNQV
+3367 VLTYTDANNQV

-3399 EKLDAGHYVIHA
+3399 EKFGEGHYVIHA

-3421 TADFNFDIDITNNQ
+3421 TADFNFDVDITNNQ
-3435 KPSIDRVTDDV
+3435 QPSIDRVTDDV

-3453 GSGESTDD
+3453 VNGGSTDD

-3470 AKPYQTVNIYDQE
+3470 AKPYQKVNIYDQE
-3483 ENSSGE
+3483 ENSNGE

-3495 IGSAIADGEGK
+3495 IGSVIADGQGK

-3527 VDEVGNESQHS
+3527 VDEVGNESGHS
-3538 SNYDVIVDIKSP
+3538 PDYNVIVDVAAP
-3550 EPIANDTVSVTD
+3550 EPIKNDTVSVTD
-3562 DVKNDANDF
+3562 DVQNDKNDF
-3571 TGKLEKD
+3571 VGKLAKD

-3638 RPVDAAGNEG
+3638 RPVDSAGNEG

-3654 EFIVDTIAPG
+3654 KFIVDTIAPS
-3664 AVPTISGVSN
+3664 AIPTIDSVSN

-3693 VSVNQPLADNE
+3693 VRVNQPLADNE

-3714 TWVTASYNKDT
+3714 TWFTASYNERT

-3738 QVYHVKARV
+3738 QVYHVRARV

-3759 RDLTVDNTPPL
+3759 RDLTIDNTPPL
-3770 DGYTVTIDKFHD
+3770 DGYTVTIDTFHD

-3808 KGAHEGDVVHLY
+3808 RGAHEGDVVHLY

-3830 VADNIHLTSNGD
+3830 VADNIHLTSNGN
-3842 GTYSWQYQF
+3842 GTYSWQYQLP
-3851 SELAE
+3851 ELAD
-3856 GNYQYVAVVK
+3856 GNYQYVAIVK
-3866 DAAGNEGASSNDFL
+3866 DAAGNEGASSNDFF

-3887 PQWGNANS
+3887 PQWGDTNS
-3895 IKLVDDQQPDI
+3895 IKLIDDQQPDT
-3906 GDIPHSG
+3906 GVIPHSG

-3922 VQAGAGTVTGAAGG
+3922 LQAGAGTVTGAAGG

-3960 VPNKAITP
+3960 IPNKAITP

-3976 AVDPAG
+3976 AVDQAG
-3982 NRTPLQDVEWNFNF
+3982 NRTPLDNVEWNFNF

-4036 HGMGTKGTRIHIF
+4036 HGMGTKGTRIHIY
-4049 KNGQEINTDDNPV
+4049 KNDQEINTDDNPV
-4062 IVGDDGTWTFK
+4062 IVGEDGTWTFK

-4079 LKDTSTDGLGTHY
+4079 LKDTSTNGLGTHY

-4099 DQTGVP
+4099 DQTGAP
-4105 SSKTGEYP
+4105 SSKTGNYP

-4125 VPSLQSD
+4125 IPSLQSD

-4158 NPQVGDKVTIYNKV
+4158 NPQVGDKVTIFKKV
-4172 DGQYVKIGETTV
+4172 DGSYVKLGETTV

-4196 NPLDKGDYEFATSVT
+4196 NPLDKGDYEFAISVT
-4211 DAAGNESAKSQSTTV
+4211 DAAGNESAKSQSTSV
-4226 TVDPT
+4226 TIDPT
-4231 NVDVSIL
+4231 SVDVSIL
-4238 YAVDDQKKS
+4238 YAVDDEKDS
-4247 TEDYTGRIS
+4247 TGDYTGKIS
-4256 DGGLTNDATPDLHGR
+4256 DGGLTNDATPELHGR
-4271 ATPNSA
+4271 ATANST

-4282 DVGGVRTEYGKVYA
+4282 DVGGVRTEIGTVYA
-4296 DSNGDWAF
+4296 DGNGDWTF
-4304 VWPQDKQLPDGS
+4304 VWPKEKLLPDGS
-4316 YTIVAEATLPNNSTK
+4316 HTIVAEATLPNNSTK
-4331 SDSFKLVVDTQNDHV
+4331 SDSFTLVVDTQNNHV
-4346 PEIASAS
+4346 PEIVSVS

-4358 NQSDDLASGAASDD
+4358 NQSDNLASGAASDD
-4372 TTPTLKGHCA
+4372 TTPTLKGHGA
-4382 EPNGIVNIYDTV
+4382 EPNGMVNIYDTV

-4408 NGDWEY
+4408 NGNWEY

-4434 AGNESAKSPEFKY
+4434 AGNESDKSSEFKY

-4503 VKIGEAKVVNNN
+4503 VKIGEAKVVENN

-4560 TIATKPTIVGIS
+4560 TIATKPKIVGIS

-4583 TSDTQPTIYITTSE
+4583 TSDTQPTIYIKTNYP
-4597 KLNAANGEKVQINIG
+4597 LNAANGEKVQINIG
-4612 GQWYDTEFDEASGR
+4612 GQWYDTEYDAANDR
-4626 YFFRPVTALPASANG
+4626 YFFRPVTALPASADG
-4641 TNYIIQT
+4641 TNYSIKT

-4678 DKFVDNVGVEQDF
+4678 DKFVDNVGVEAEL
-4691 SSHTEKNYTDDR
+4691 SSHTKKNYTDDR

-4737 KPIKLGSIHPDGT
+4737 KPIKLGSVHPNGT
-4750 NWKFTPNLDEA
+4750 NWTFTANLDAA
-4761 HYPDNKDYYFVA
+4761 HYPDNDYYFVA

-4784 KSPPLGL
+4784 KSSPLGL
-4791 SLTTQGPDWSGS
+4791 SLTTEGPDWSGS
-4803 KDFDVYDDQAPDIGI
+4803 KDFDVYDDQGLETGNIA
-4818 IGENNKPHVTDDNRP
+4818 NNGVTDDNRP

-4839 GSLDPAEVDSVLLY
+4839 GSLDPAKVASVLLY
-4853 DSDPSDP
+4853 DCDPSDP

-4866 KKTINSDGSWEVE
+4866 RADIKSDGSWEVE

-4895 VNHAGVVGKTKSDV
+4895 VNHAGVVGNIKSDV
-4909 FEFDLIGHAPGTPSI
+4909 VEFDLIGHAPGTPSI
-4924 TQIGHDDDQNVVFP
+4924 TQIGHDDDPNVLFP

-4949 DNTPFIKGTGTKGS
+4949 DDTPFIKGTGTKGS

-4968 DQFNGEDRLLETVK
+4968 DRVNGEDRLLDTVK

-4992 LQGLDDGTHK
+4992 LRELDDGTHN

-5012 NKSAATAPYPFV
+5012 NTSAATAPYPFV
-5024 VDTTPPA
+5024 VDTTAPDK
-5031 SPGRPTI
+5031 PGRPTI

-5044 NKSVISDDSTD
+5044 DKGEISNANID

-5065 FSGTINNPQP
+5065 FSGKLDKPQP

-5089 ETKVNP
+5089 EAKVDP
-5095 DGSWSFTPTTPLDKG
+5095 DSGSWSFTPTTPLDKG
-5110 EHHFTTSVKDAA
+5110 KHHFTTTVKDAA
-5122 GNESNRGFGTDI
+5122 GNESDRGFGTDI

-5141 TVTVDYAVDN
+5141 TVTVDYAFDN

-5170 ELHGTAPAG
+5170 ELYGTAPAG
-5179 SIVTVYSDATKQTRI
+5179 STVNVYTDSSKQTKV
-5194 GGPVTVGSDGKWSIG
+5194 GGPFNVGSDGTWSIG
-5209 LTEQAAGEH
+5209 LTEQTAGEH
-5218 NYYVEATGTD
+5218 NYYVEATGAD
-5228 GTVLA
+5228 GTVLG

-5247 RPTITE
+5247 RPTITG
-5253 VTDDVGLIQGA
+5253 VTDDVGLIQGT

-5287 APKNSLVIIYDNGKE
+5287 APKNSLVIIYDDGKE
-5302 IGRVY
+5302 LGRVY
-5307 ADGEGK
+5307 ADGNGN

-5319 AMLTEDDHKF
+5319 AMLTENDHKF

-5368 LPNSANGEDGP
+5368 LPNSANGEEGP
-5379 AIIKVNQNDH
+5379 AIITVNQNDH

-5464 AHAFIVDKTV
+5464 AHSFIVDKTV

-5489 FESSDFTTQDKTL
+5489 FESSDFTTQDNTL

-5518 QAFINNEWYDL
+5518 QALINNQWYDL

-5563 GVYDH
+5563 GIYDD

-5575 KTVVIDSDGSAQHS
+5575 KTVVIDTDGSTQHS
-5589 EFVGF
+5589 EFTGF
-5594 TGKTGKVFQNGE
+5594 TGKGGKVFQNGE

-5613 VLQGKISGNLADL
+5613 VLKGKISGNLADL

-5633 IYRDQVLL
+5633 IYRDHVLL
-5641 GYVEKSQIK
+5641 GYVDKSQIK

-5662 SLTDHHSYIFTTA
+5662 SLTDRHSYIFTTA
-5675 IVSNSG
+5675 IVSKSG
-5681 YVGEMHNVEV
+5681 YVGEAHDVEV

-5703 YGKSNRNKPTDTD
+5703 YGISNNNTLRGS

-5741 WVFRNNSNGKADGY
+5741 WVFNSNGKAEAH
-5755 YLDYSPGVAAKTVD
+5755 YLNYQTGINNGTVD
-5769 QFWWSGEK
+5769 VWGWGPENV
-5777 ALFGSYT
+5777 LFGSYT

-5795 VWTTK
+5795 VWSTK
-5800 ACYAYYTTA
+5800 TSYSWFTTA

-5823 VKYIDMFNGTTIEN
+5823 VKYGDMFNGASIEN

-5858 DSGIDSGSVFLNKG
+5858 DSGADSGSIFLNKG

-5878 NGSQFIGMGRQFGGN
+5878 NGNQFIGMGRQFGGN
-5893 QSPLTTNFMTDH
+5893 QSALTSNFMTDH

-5921 GNGLIN
+5921 GNGRIN
-5927 DTTGVSGYGNNWY
+5927 DTTGVSGYANNWY
-5940 QLMTLMNSGVS
+5940 QLMTLLNSGKS
-5951 APNGVY
+5951 APVNGVY
-5957 GANWSV
+5957 GTNWSV

-5968 DSLPSFGNGYDD
+5968 DSLPSFGNGTDEG
-5980 FIGQDTYKNTISMTW
+5980 IGPDNYKNTISMTW

-6012 HGWHSNRESQ
+6012 HNWHGNKESQ
-6022 IFYNKGDGTG
+6022 IFYNKADGTG
-6032 QLRNAVGLGDD
+6032 QLRNAVGLGDN

-6066 GYGQSAAGTKL
+6066 GFGGSAANTKL
-6077 WHNGGVGLDGAVK
+6077 WHNGGVGLDGSVK

-6097 GAQGGRLSSANGDV
+6097 GSQGGRLSSANGDV
-6111 DPKSITGSGYN
+6111 DPRTIDGSGIN
-6122 YIYGIGL
+6122 FIYGIGL

-6143 RDNTQSSLILS
+6143 RDNAHSSLILS

-6184 LFDSSGKLVAVQV
+6184 LFDSAGNLVAVQV
-6197 INAQGGMG
+6197 INAQGGIG
-6205 VSDNTGL
+6205 ASDNTGL

-6218 KENETYSVVVLR
+6218 KEDETYSVVVLR
-6230 NTEGQSNDVGGIA
+6230 NTEGQSNDIGGIA
-6243 HTRTTDTNGYGKE
+6243 HTHTKDANGYGKD

-6383 YGSKFD
+6383 YGSKFND
-6389 DAFTGNK
+6389 TFTGSK

-6404 AGDDTY
+6404 GGDDTY
-6410 HLEAGGHDL
+6410 HLESGGHDL
-6419 LLYRLIQQNDATGGN
+6419 LLYRLLQQDDATGGN
-6434 GHDTAYGFTVG
+6434 GHDTVYGFKVG

-6460 RIDVKDLLQG
+6460 RIDVADLLQG

-6478 AHYDDKGK
+6478 AHFDNNGK

-6511 IDRDGKGDA
+6511 IDRDGKGNA